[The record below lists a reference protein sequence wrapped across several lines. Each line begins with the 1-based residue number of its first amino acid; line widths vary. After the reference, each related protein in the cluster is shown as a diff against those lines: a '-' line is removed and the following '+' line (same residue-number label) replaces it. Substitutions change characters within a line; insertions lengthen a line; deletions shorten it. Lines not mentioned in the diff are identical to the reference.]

1 MTIPTNTT
9 ERDRFFTL
17 SLDMLCIAGFDGYF
31 KELNPMWEKTLGFTV
46 DELKAKPFIEFVHP
60 EDQEA
65 TIAEAQKITT
75 TGEDVVSFENRYLC
89 KDGSYKWLLWSS
101 TVSFEEQLYYAVA
114 RDITERKQA
123 ETHYRDLYEN
133 APDMMAVVDLVS
145 GKILEC
151 NQTLADVIGRS
162 KEEITGSSFLNLYA
176 SESIEAAQQTSSTF
190 VETGEVIT
198 QERTL
203 RRADGST
210 IDVLLQAT
218 PMYDATGKIV
228 ASRSTWRDVTKQKEA
243 ERALASQEA
252 LYRTLIEAAPQ
263 VIWVADADGQV
274 ALLNKAW
281 HEFSGLTDEESL
293 GTRWAEAL
301 HPEDLPDVLAKWESA
316 YRHGE
321 TYSGECRFRA
331 KDGTYQTFIFIGTPV
346 RDDAG
351 NIINWVGINTNI
363 ADRVATE
370 IALQEAKDTAEYANR
385 AKSEFLAT
393 MSHELRTPLNAIIGF
408 SEILRDEILGAIN
421 DEQKELVLDIHT
433 SGNHLLAMIN
443 DILDLSKIEA
453 GKMELQ
459 LERFSVQEA
468 VTEVNTIINA
478 LANQKQIQL
487 ILELDQEV
495 AIEADKIKFK
505 QILYN
510 LLSNAIKFTDEG
522 GKVTTKFEVSGSA
535 LLGSVTDTGVGISPQ
550 DREKLF
556 QPFTQLDASSTRAH
570 SGTGL
575 GLSLT
580 NRLIQLHGGKIWID
594 SEINQGSTFSFTFPL
609 NQPEE
614 KVAVTAPDAPNS
626 ETIAASGSNRT
637 ILVAEDNEQ
646 AAQLLGI
653 YLTEAG
659 YQVEYAADGEEAIAK
674 AAEIQ
679 PFAITLDIL
688 LPKKDGWQVL
698 REMKTKPNL
707 QSIPVIIVSATEE
720 RQLAFGLGAVDH
732 LVKPI
737 NKEVLLASLR
747 SLKFPTRD
755 GLPRILVV
763 DDDPQTV
770 RLLSTVL
777 TSNGYEVL
785 KVYGGSE
792 AIETAISQS
801 PDLIILDMMMP
812 QVDGFQVIRRLT
824 DDPRTCDIPIVIC
837 TALDLTDQDRD
848 RLNGQIQSIIPK
860 AGNVKEEL
868 LAAIRRIERLRMPT
882 QKGETR
888 S

>member
-1 MTIPTNTT
+1 MTITADTT

-31 KELNPMWEKTLGFTV
+31 RELNPMWEKTLGFTV
-46 DELKAKPFIEFVHP
+46 EELKTKPFIEFVHP

-65 TIAEAQKITT
+65 TIAEATKIMT

-101 TVSFEEQLYYAVA
+101 TVSMEEQLYYAVA

-123 ETHYRDLYEN
+123 EVHYRDLYEN

-145 GKILEC
+145 SNILEC

-162 KEEITGSSFLNLYA
+162 KEEIVGNSFLELYA
-176 SESIEAAQQTSSTF
+176 SESIDAAQQTSQAF
-190 VETGEVIT
+190 VETGEVIR

-218 PMYDATGKIV
+218 PMRDETGKIV

-263 VIWVADADGQV
+263 IIWVADADGQV

-281 HEFSGLTDEESL
+281 HEFSGRTDAESL

-301 HPEDLPDVLAKWESA
+301 HPEDLPDVLAKWERA
-316 YRHGE
+316 YNHGE
-321 TYSGECRFRA
+321 TYSGECRFQA
-331 KDGTYQTFIFIGTPV
+331 KDGSYETFIFIGTPV
-346 RDDAG
+346 RDDSG
-351 NIINWVGINTNI
+351 KIINWVGINTNI
-363 ADRVATE
+363 ADRVQAE
-370 IALQEAKDTAEYANR
+370 IALQEAKDAAEYANR

-421 DEQKELVLDIHT
+421 DEQKELILDVHT
-433 SGNHLLAMIN
+433 SGNHLLSMIN

-453 GKMELQ
+453 GKMDLQ
-459 LERFSVQEA
+459 LETFSVKEA
-468 VTEVNTIINA
+468 VTEVNTIVNA
-478 LANQKQIQL
+478 LANRKQIQL
-487 ILELDQEV
+487 SLELNQDV
-495 AIEADKIKFK
+495 WIEADKIKFK

-510 LLSNAIKFTDEG
+510 LLSNAVKFTDER
-522 GKVTTKFEVSGSA
+522 GKITTKFEVSGSA
-535 LLGSVTDTGVGISPQ
+535 LLGSVTDTGVGISAQ
-550 DREKLF
+550 DRAKLF

-575 GLSLT
+575 GLALT
-580 NRLIQLHGGKIWID
+580 NRLIQLHGGKIWVDSAID
-594 SEINQGSTFSFTFPL
+594 EGSTFSFTFPL
-609 NQPEE
+609 HQQEQQVE
-614 KVAVTAPDAPNS
+614 VAVPDASTS
-626 ETIAASGSNRT
+626 ETADVSGNNRT

-659 YQVEYAADGEEAIAK
+659 YQVEYATDGEEAIAK
-674 AAEIQ
+674 AAEIH

-707 QSIPVIIVSATEE
+707 QLIPVIIVSVTEE

-737 NKEVLLASLR
+737 DKETLLASLQ
-747 SLKFPTRD
+747 SLRLPSRD
-755 GLPRILVV
+755 GAPRILVV

-777 TSNGYEVL
+777 TNDGYEVL

-812 QVDGFQVIRRLT
+812 QVDGFQVVRHLT
-824 DDPRTCDIPIVIC
+824 GDPRTCDIPIIIC
-837 TALDLTDQDRD
+837 TALDLTDEDRD
-848 RLNGQIQSIIPK
+848 RLNGQIQSVIQK
-860 AGNVKEEL
+860 TGNVKEEL
-868 LAAIRRIERLRMPT
+868 LATIKRIERLRTPT
-882 QKGETR
+882 EEAEAQ

>member
-1 MTIPTNTT
+1 MTNPADTT
-9 ERDRFFTL
+9 ERDRFFSL

-46 DELKAKPFIEFVHP
+46 DELKTKPFIEFVHP

-65 TIAEAQKITT
+65 TIAEAQKIMT

-123 ETHYRDLYEN
+123 EVHYRDLYEN

-145 GKILEC
+145 GNILEC

-162 KEEITGSSFLNLYA
+162 KEVITGNSFLELYA
-176 SESIEAAQQTSSTF
+176 SDSIEAAQQTSSAF
-190 VETGEVIT
+190 VETGEIIR

-218 PMYDATGKIV
+218 PMRDETGKIV

-243 ERALASQEA
+243 ERALAAQEA

-281 HEFSGLTDEESL
+281 HEFSGRTEAESL

-301 HPEDLPDVLAKWESA
+301 HPEDLPDVLAKWERA
-316 YRHGE
+316 YNHGE
-321 TYSGECRFRA
+321 TYSGECRFQA
-331 KDGTYQTFIFIGTPV
+331 KDGSYQTFIFIGTPV
-346 RDDAG
+346 RNDSG
-351 NIINWVGINTNI
+351 EIINWVGINTNI
-363 ADRVATE
+363 ADRVQAE
-370 IALQEAKDTAEYANR
+370 IALQEAKDAAEYANR

-408 SEILRDEILGAIN
+408 SEILRDEILGTLN

-453 GKMELQ
+453 GRMDLQ
-459 LERFSVQEA
+459 LERFSIQEA
-468 VTEVNTIINA
+468 VTEVNTIITA
-478 LANQKQIQL
+478 LANKKQIQL
-487 ILELDQEV
+487 ALELNQDV
-495 AIEADKIKFK
+495 TIEADKLKFK

-522 GKVTTKFEVSGSA
+522 GKVTTKFETSSSA
-535 LLGSVTDTGVGISPQ
+535 LLGSVTDTGVGISPR

-570 SGTGL
+570 GGTGL
-575 GLSLT
+575 GLALT
-580 NRLIQLHGGKIWID
+580 NRLIQLHGGKMWVD
-594 SEINQGSTFSFTFPL
+594 SEIDKGSTFSFTFPL
-609 NQPEE
+609 HQQTEQVE
-614 KVAVTAPDAPNS
+614 VTTPDTSTS
-626 ETIAASGSNRT
+626 ENTASLNNNRT
-637 ILVAEDNEQ
+637 ILIAEDNEQ

-659 YQVEYAADGEEAIAK
+659 YQVEYATDGEEAIEK
-674 AAEIQ
+674 ATEIR

-698 REMKTKPNL
+698 REMKMKPNL
-707 QSIPVIIVSATEE
+707 QSIPVIIVSVTEE

-737 NKEVLLASLR
+737 DKETLLASLQ
-747 SLKFPTRD
+747 SLKLPSRD
-755 GLPRILVV
+755 GSPRILVV

-777 TSNGYEVL
+777 TSDGYEVL

-792 AIETAISQS
+792 AIETAVSQS

-812 QVDGFQVIRRLT
+812 QVDGFQVIQRLT
-824 DDPRTCDIPIVIC
+824 GDPRTCDIPIVIC
-837 TALDLTDQDRD
+837 TALDLTNEDRD
-848 RLNGQIQSIIPK
+848 RLNGQIQSIIRK
-860 AGNVKEEL
+860 TGNVKEEL
-868 LAAIRRIERLRMPT
+868 LAAIKRIERLRTPT
-882 QKGETR
+882 
-888 S
+888 

>member
-1 MTIPTNTT
+1 MTSPADTT
-9 ERDRFFTL
+9 GYDRFFSL

-46 DELKAKPFIEFVHP
+46 EELKTKPFLEFVHP

-65 TIAEAQKITT
+65 TLAEAQKIMT

-101 TVSFEEQLYYAVA
+101 TVSIEEQLYYAVA

-123 ETHYRDLYEN
+123 EVHYRDLYEN

-145 GKILEC
+145 GSILEC
-151 NQTLADVIGRS
+151 NQTLAEVIGRS
-162 KEEITGSSFLNLYA
+162 KEEIVGNSFLELYA
-176 SESIEAAQQTSSTF
+176 SESIDAARQTSSAF
-190 VETGEVIT
+190 IETGEVIR

-218 PMYDATGKIV
+218 PMRDATGKIV
-228 ASRSTWRDVTKQKEA
+228 ASRSTWRDVTQQKEA

-252 LYRTLIEAAPQ
+252 LYRALIQAAPQ

-281 HEFSGLTDEESL
+281 HEFSGLSDEESL

-301 HPEDLPDVLAKWESA
+301 HPEDLPDVLAKWERA
-316 YRHGE
+316 YTRGE

-331 KDGTYQTFIFIGTPV
+331 KNGSYETFIFIGTPV
-346 RDDAG
+346 RDESG
-351 NIINWVGINTNI
+351 KIINWVGINTNI
-363 ADRVATE
+363 ADRVEAE
-370 IALQEAKDTAEYANR
+370 IALQEAKDAAEYANR

-408 SEILRDEILGAIN
+408 SEILRDEILGTIN
-421 DEQKELVLDIHT
+421 GEQKELVLDIHT

-468 VTEVNTIINA
+468 VTEVNTVINA

-487 ILELDQEV
+487 ILELDRDV
-495 AIEADKIKFK
+495 LIEADKIKFK

-510 LLSNAIKFTDEG
+510 LLSNAVKFTDEG

-535 LLGSVTDTGVGISPQ
+535 LLGSVTDTGVGMSPQ
-550 DREKLF
+550 DRGKLF

-580 NRLIQLHGGKIWID
+580 NRLIQLHGGKIWVD
-594 SEINQGSTFSFTFPL
+594 SELDEGSTFSFTFPL
-609 NQPEE
+609 HQQEQ
-614 KVAVTAPDAPNS
+614 KVEVTAPDASNS
-626 ETIAASGSNRT
+626 ETTAALGNNRT

-659 YQVEYAADGEEAIAK
+659 YQVEYATDGEEAIAK

-707 QSIPVIIVSATEE
+707 QSIPVIIVSVTEE

-737 NKEVLLASLR
+737 DKEILLASLQ
-747 SLKFPTRD
+747 SLKLPSRD
-755 GLPRILVV
+755 GSPRILVV

-777 TSNGYEVL
+777 TNDGYEVL

-812 QVDGFQVIRRLT
+812 QVDGFQVVRHLT
-824 DDPRTCDIPIVIC
+824 GDPRTCDIPIIIC
-837 TALDLTDQDRD
+837 TALDLTDEDRD
-848 RLNGQIQSIIPK
+848 RLNGQIQSVIQK
-860 AGNVKEEL
+860 TGKVKEEL
-868 LAAIRRIERLRMPT
+868 LATIKRIERLRTPT
-882 QKGETR
+882 Q
-888 S
+888 

>member
-1 MTIPTNTT
+1 MTIPADTT

-46 DELKAKPFIEFVHP
+46 EELKTKPFIDFIHP
-60 EDQEA
+60 EDQET
-65 TIAEAQKITT
+65 TITEAQKIMT

-101 TVSFEEQLYYAVA
+101 TVSAEEQLYYAVA
-114 RDITERKQA
+114 RDITERKLA
-123 ETHYRDLYEN
+123 EVYYRDLYEN

-145 GKILEC
+145 GNILEC
-151 NQTLADVIGRS
+151 NQTLADAIGRS
-162 KEEITGSSFLNLYA
+162 KEEITGNSFLELYA
-176 SESIEAAQQTSSTF
+176 SESIEAARQTSSAF
-190 VETGEVIT
+190 IETGEVIR

-218 PMYDATGKIV
+218 PMRDATGRII
-228 ASRSTWRDVTKQKEA
+228 ASRSTWRDVTRQKET

-263 VIWVADADGQV
+263 AIWVADADGQV

-301 HPEDLPDVLAKWESA
+301 HPEDLPDVLAKWERA
-316 YRHGE
+316 YTHGE

-331 KDGTYQTFIFIGTPV
+331 KDGSYETFIFIGTPV
-346 RDDAG
+346 RDDSG
-351 NIINWVGINTNI
+351 EIINWVGINTNI
-363 ADRVATE
+363 ADRVQAE
-370 IALQEAKDTAEYANR
+370 IALQEAKDSAEYANR
-385 AKSEFLAT
+385 TKSEFLAT
-393 MSHELRTPLNAIIGF
+393 MSHELRTPLNAVIGF
-408 SEILRDEILGAIN
+408 SEILCDEILGGIN
-421 DEQKELVLDIHT
+421 DEQRELVLDIRT

-459 LERFSVQEA
+459 LESFSVKEA

-478 LANQKQIQL
+478 LANKKQVQL
-487 ILELDQEV
+487 SLQFDQDV
-495 AIEADKIKFK
+495 SIEADKIKFK

-522 GKVTTKFEVSGSA
+522 GKITTKFDVSNLA
-535 LLGSVTDTGVGISPQ
+535 LLGSVTDTGVGISSQ
-550 DREKLF
+550 DRAKLF

-575 GLSLT
+575 GLALT
-580 NRLIQLHGGKIWID
+580 NRLIQLHGGKIWVD
-594 SEINQGSTFSFTFPL
+594 SEINEGSTFSFTFPL
-609 NQPEE
+609 HQQEQ
-614 KVAVTAPDAPNS
+614 KVEVTAPDTPNS
-626 ETIAASGSNRT
+626 ETTASFDNNRT

-659 YQVEYAADGEEAIAK
+659 YQVEYATDGEEAIAK
-674 AAEIQ
+674 AAEIH

-707 QSIPVIIVSATEE
+707 QSIPVIIVSVTEE

-737 NKEVLLASLR
+737 DKEALFASLR
-747 SLKFPTRD
+747 SLKLPSW
-755 GLPRILVV
+755 GGSPRILVV

-777 TSNGYEVL
+777 TNDGYEVL
-785 KVYGGSE
+785 KVYGGGE

-812 QVDGFQVIRRLT
+812 QVDGFQVIRHLAG
-824 DDPRTCDIPIVIC
+824 DPRTCDIPIIIC
-837 TALDLTDQDRD
+837 TALDFTDEDRD
-848 RLNGQIQSIIPK
+848 RLNGQIQSVIQK
-860 AGNVKEEL
+860 TGNVKEEL
-868 LAAIRRIERLRMPT
+868 LATIKRIERLRTPI
-882 QKGETR
+882 QEAETH

>member
-1 MTIPTNTT
+1 MTIPTDTT

-46 DELKAKPFIEFVHP
+46 EELKAKPFIEFVHP
-60 EDQEA
+60 EDLEA
-65 TIAEAQKITT
+65 TIAEAQKIMT

-101 TVSFEEQLYYAVA
+101 TVSLEEQLYYAVA

-123 ETHYRDLYEN
+123 EVYYRDLYEN

-145 GKILEC
+145 GNILEC

-162 KEEITGSSFLNLYA
+162 KEEITGNSFLELYA

-190 VETGEVIT
+190 VETGEVVR

-218 PMYDATGKIV
+218 PMHDASGRIV

-281 HEFSGLTDEESL
+281 HEFSGRTDEESL

-301 HPEDLPDVLAKWESA
+301 HPEDIPDVLAKWERA
-316 YRHGE
+316 YTHGE
-321 TYSGECRFRA
+321 TYSGECRFQA
-331 KDGTYQTFIFIGTPV
+331 KDGSYQTFIFIGTPV
-346 RDDAG
+346 RDDSGA
-351 NIINWVGINTNI
+351 IINWVGINTNI
-363 ADRVATE
+363 ADRVQAE
-370 IALQEAKDTAEYANR
+370 IALQEAKDAAEYANR

-408 SEILRDEILGAIN
+408 SEILRDEIVGAVN
-421 DEQKELVLDIHT
+421 DEQKELVSDIHT

-453 GKMELQ
+453 GKMDLQ
-459 LERFSVQEA
+459 LENFSVKEA
-468 VTEVNTIINA
+468 VTEVNTIVNA

-487 ILELDQEV
+487 TLEFNQDIS
-495 AIEADKIKFK
+495 IEADKIKFK

-522 GKVTTKFEVSGSA
+522 GEVTTKFEATNSA

-556 QPFTQLDASSTRAH
+556 QPFTQLDASSTRAQ

-575 GLSLT
+575 GLALT
-580 NRLIQLHGGKIWID
+580 NRLIQLHGGKIWVE
-594 SEINQGSTFSFTFPL
+594 SEIDEGSTFSFTFPL
-609 NQPEE
+609 RQGEE
-614 KVAVTAPDAPNS
+614 GVEVTASDASSS
-626 ETIAASGSNRT
+626 EDTATFGNNRT

-659 YQVEYAADGEEAIAK
+659 YQVEYATDGEEAIAK
-674 AAEIQ
+674 ASEIQ

-707 QSIPVIIVSATEE
+707 QSIPVIIISVTQE

-737 NKEVLLASLR
+737 DKEELLTSLR
-747 SLKFPTRD
+747 SLKLPSRD
-755 GLPRILVV
+755 GVPRILVV

-777 TSNGYEVL
+777 TNDGYEVL

-824 DDPRTCDIPIVIC
+824 DDLRTRDIPIVIC
-837 TALDLTDQDRD
+837 TALDLTDEDRD
-848 RLNGQIQSIIPK
+848 RLNGQIQSIIQK
-860 AGNVKEEL
+860 TGNVKEEL

-882 QKGETR
+882 RKAETR

>member
-1 MTIPTNTT
+1 MTSPADTT

-31 KELNPMWEKTLGFTV
+31 KELNPMWEKTLGFTME
-46 DELKAKPFIEFVHP
+46 ELKTKPFIEFVHP

-65 TIAEAQKITT
+65 TIAEAQKIMT

-101 TVSFEEQLYYAVA
+101 TVSMEEQLYYAVA

-123 ETHYRDLYEN
+123 EVHYRDLYEN

-145 GKILEC
+145 GNILEC

-162 KEEITGSSFLNLYA
+162 KEKIVGNSFLELYA
-176 SESIEAAQQTSSTF
+176 SESIDAAQQTSQAF
-190 VETGEVIT
+190 VETGEVIR

-218 PMYDATGKIV
+218 PMRDETGKIV

-281 HEFSGLTDEESL
+281 HEFSGRTDEESL

-301 HPEDLPDVLAKWESA
+301 HPEDLPDVLAKWERA
-316 YRHGE
+316 YTHGE
-321 TYSGECRFRA
+321 TYSGECRFQA
-331 KDGTYQTFIFIGTPV
+331 EDGSYETFIFIGTPV
-346 RDDAG
+346 RDDSG
-351 NIINWVGINTNI
+351 KIINWVGINTNI
-363 ADRVATE
+363 ADRVQAE
-370 IALQEAKDTAEYANR
+370 IALQEAKDAAEYANR

-408 SEILRDEILGAIN
+408 SEILRDEILGAVN
-421 DEQKELVLDIHT
+421 DDQKELVTDIHT
-433 SGNHLLAMIN
+433 SGNHLLTMIN

-453 GKMELQ
+453 GKMDLQ
-459 LERFSVQEA
+459 LEHFSVKEA
-468 VTEVNTIINA
+468 VTEVNTIVNA
-478 LANQKQIQL
+478 LANRKQIQL
-487 ILELDQEV
+487 SLELDQDV
-495 AIEADKIKFK
+495 SIEADKIKFK

-510 LLSNAIKFTDEG
+510 LLSNAVKFTDEG

-550 DREKLF
+550 DRAKLF

-575 GLSLT
+575 GLALT
-580 NRLIQLHGGKIWID
+580 NRLIQLHGGKIWVD
-594 SEINQGSTFSFTFPL
+594 SEIDEGSTFSFTFPL
-609 NQPEE
+609 HQQEQ
-614 KVAVTAPDAPNS
+614 KVEVAAPDISDS
-626 ETIAASGSNRT
+626 ETTAASGGNPT

-659 YQVEYAADGEEAIAK
+659 YQVEYAADGEEAIEK

-698 REMKTKPNL
+698 KEMKTKPNL
-707 QSIPVIIVSATEE
+707 QSIPVIIVSVTEE

-737 NKEVLLASLR
+737 DKETLLTSLQ
-747 SLKFPTRD
+747 SLKLPSRD
-755 GLPRILVV
+755 GAPRILVV

-777 TSNGYEVL
+777 TNDGYEVL

-812 QVDGFQVIRRLT
+812 QVDGFQVVRHLT
-824 DDPRTCDIPIVIC
+824 GDPRTCDIPIIIC
-837 TALDLTDQDRD
+837 TALDLTDEDRD
-848 RLNGQIQSIIPK
+848 RLNGQIQSVIQK
-860 AGNVKEEL
+860 TGNVKEEL
-868 LAAIRRIERLRMPT
+868 LATIKRIERLRTPT
-882 QKGETR
+882 QEAETHA
-888 S
+888 

>member
-1 MTIPTNTT
+1 MTIPADTT

-46 DELKAKPFIEFVHP
+46 EELKTKPFIEFVHP

-65 TIAEAQKITT
+65 TIAEATKIMT

-101 TVSFEEQLYYAVA
+101 TVSMEEQLYYAVA

-123 ETHYRDLYEN
+123 EAYYRDLYEN

-145 GKILEC
+145 SNILEC

-162 KEEITGSSFLNLYA
+162 KEEIVGNSFLELYA
-176 SESIEAAQQTSSTF
+176 SESIDTAQQTSQSF
-190 VETGEVIT
+190 VETGEVIR

-218 PMYDATGKIV
+218 PMRDATGKIV

-263 VIWVADADGQV
+263 IIWVADADGQV

-281 HEFSGLTDEESL
+281 HEFSGRTDAESL

-301 HPEDLPDVLAKWESA
+301 HPEDLPDVLAKWERA
-316 YRHGE
+316 YNHGE
-321 TYSGECRFRA
+321 TYSGECRFQA
-331 KDGTYQTFIFIGTPV
+331 KDGSYETFIFIGTPV
-346 RDDAG
+346 RDDSG
-351 NIINWVGINTNI
+351 KIINWVGINTNI
-363 ADRVATE
+363 ADRVQAE
-370 IALQEAKDTAEYANR
+370 IALQEAKDAAEYANR

-421 DEQKELVLDIHT
+421 DEQKELILDVHT
-433 SGNHLLAMIN
+433 SGNHLLSMIN

-453 GKMELQ
+453 GKMDLQ
-459 LERFSVQEA
+459 LETFSVKEA
-468 VTEVNTIINA
+468 VTEVNTIVNA
-478 LANQKQIQL
+478 LANRKQIQL
-487 ILELDQEV
+487 SLELNQDV
-495 AIEADKIKFK
+495 WIEADKIKFK

-510 LLSNAIKFTDEG
+510 LLSNAVKFTDER
-522 GKVTTKFEVSGSA
+522 GKVTTKFGVSGSA
-535 LLGSVTDTGVGISPQ
+535 LLGSVTDTGVGISAQ
-550 DREKLF
+550 DRAKLF

-575 GLSLT
+575 GLALT
-580 NRLIQLHGGKIWID
+580 NRLIQLHGGKIWVDSAID
-594 SEINQGSTFSFTFPL
+594 EGSTFSFTFPL
-609 NQPEE
+609 RQQEQQVE
-614 KVAVTAPDAPNS
+614 VAVPDTSTS
-626 ETIAASGSNRT
+626 ETADASGNNRT

-659 YQVEYAADGEEAIAK
+659 YQVEYATDGEEAIAK
-674 AAEIQ
+674 AAEIH

-707 QSIPVIIVSATEE
+707 QLIPVIIVSVTEE

-737 NKEVLLASLR
+737 DKETLLASLQ
-747 SLKFPTRD
+747 SLKLPSRD
-755 GLPRILVV
+755 GAPRILVV

-777 TSNGYEVL
+777 TNDGYEVL

-812 QVDGFQVIRRLT
+812 QVDGFQVVRHLT
-824 DDPRTCDIPIVIC
+824 GDPRTCDIPIIIC
-837 TALDLTDQDRD
+837 TALDLTDEDRD
-848 RLNGQIQSIIPK
+848 RLNGQIQSVIQK
-860 AGNVKEEL
+860 TGNVKEEL
-868 LAAIRRIERLRMPT
+868 LATIKRIERLRTPI
-882 QKGETR
+882 QEAEAQ

>member
-1 MTIPTNTT
+1 MTIPADTT

-46 DELKAKPFIEFVHP
+46 EELKTKPFIEFVHP

-65 TIAEAQKITT
+65 TIAEAQKIIT

-123 ETHYRDLYEN
+123 EVHYRDLYEN

-145 GKILEC
+145 GNILEC

-162 KEEITGSSFLNLYA
+162 KEEITGNSFLELYA
-176 SESIEAAQQTSSTF
+176 SESIEAAQQTSSAF
-190 VETGEVIT
+190 VETGEIIR
-198 QERTL
+198 QERAL

-218 PMYDATGKIV
+218 PMRDETGKIV

-243 ERALASQEA
+243 ERALAAQEA

-281 HEFSGLTDEESL
+281 HEFSGRAEEESL

-301 HPEDLPDVLAKWESA
+301 HPEDLPDVLAKWERA
-316 YRHGE
+316 YNHGE
-321 TYSGECRFRA
+321 TYSGECRFQA
-331 KDGTYQTFIFIGTPV
+331 KDGSYQTFIFIGTPV
-346 RDDAG
+346 RNESG
-351 NIINWVGINTNI
+351 EIINWVGINTNI
-363 ADRVATE
+363 ADRVQAE
-370 IALQEAKDTAEYANR
+370 IALQEAKDAAEYANR

-408 SEILRDEILGAIN
+408 SEILRDEILGTLN
-421 DEQKELVLDIHT
+421 DEQKELILDIRT

-453 GKMELQ
+453 GKMDLQ
-459 LERFSVQEA
+459 LEQFSIREA
-468 VTEVNTIINA
+468 VTEVNTIITA
-478 LANQKQIQL
+478 LANKKQIQL
-487 ILELDQEV
+487 VLELDQDV
-495 AIEADKIKFK
+495 SIEADKLKFK

-510 LLSNAIKFTDEG
+510 LLSNAIKFTNEG
-522 GKVTTKFEVSGSA
+522 GKVTTKFEVSSSA

-570 SGTGL
+570 GGTGL
-575 GLSLT
+575 GLALT
-580 NRLIQLHGGKIWID
+580 NRLIQLHGGKIRVD
-594 SEINQGSTFSFTFPL
+594 SEIDEGSTFSFTFPL
-609 NQPEE
+609 HQQEE
-614 KVAVTAPDAPNS
+614 QVEVIVPDTPTS
-626 ETIAASGSNRT
+626 ETAISFDNNRT

-653 YLTEAG
+653 YLTDAG
-659 YQVEYAADGEEAIAK
+659 YHVEYATDGEEAIEK
-674 AAEIQ
+674 ATEIR

-698 REMKTKPNL
+698 RELKMKPNL
-707 QSIPVIIVSATEE
+707 QSIPVIIVSVTEE

-737 NKEVLLASLR
+737 DKEALLTSLQ
-747 SLKFPTRD
+747 SLKLPSRD
-755 GLPRILVV
+755 GSPRILVV

-777 TSNGYEVL
+777 TSDGYEVL

-812 QVDGFQVIRRLT
+812 QVDGFQVIQRLT
-824 DDPRTCDIPIVIC
+824 GDPRTCDIPIVIC
-837 TALDLTDQDRD
+837 TALDLTDDDRD
-848 RLNGQIQSIIPK
+848 RLNGQIQSIIQK
-860 AGNVKEEL
+860 TGSVKEEL
-868 LAAIRRIERLRMPT
+868 LAAIKRIERLRTPT
-882 QKGETR
+882 
-888 S
+888 

>member
-1 MTIPTNTT
+1 MTNPADTT

-46 DELKAKPFIEFVHP
+46 DELKTKPFIEFVHP

-65 TIAEAQKITT
+65 TIAEAQKIMA

-123 ETHYRDLYEN
+123 EVHYRDLYEN

-145 GKILEC
+145 GNILEC

-162 KEEITGSSFLNLYA
+162 KEEITGNSFLELYA
-176 SESIEAAQQTSSTF
+176 SDSIEAAQQTSSAF
-190 VETGEVIT
+190 VETGEIIR

-218 PMYDATGKIV
+218 PMRDETGKIV

-243 ERALASQEA
+243 ERALAAQEA

-281 HEFSGLTDEESL
+281 HEFSGRTEAESL

-301 HPEDLPDVLAKWESA
+301 HPEDLPDVLAKWERA
-316 YRHGE
+316 YNHGE
-321 TYSGECRFRA
+321 TYSGECRFQA
-331 KDGTYQTFIFIGTPV
+331 KDGSYQTFIFIGTPV
-346 RDDAG
+346 RNDSG
-351 NIINWVGINTNI
+351 EIINWVGINTNI
-363 ADRVATE
+363 ADRVQAE
-370 IALQEAKDTAEYANR
+370 IALQEAKDAAEYANR

-408 SEILRDEILGAIN
+408 SEILRDEILGTLN

-453 GKMELQ
+453 GRMDLQ
-459 LERFSVQEA
+459 LERFSIQEA
-468 VTEVNTIINA
+468 VTEVNTIITA
-478 LANQKQIQL
+478 LANKKQIQL
-487 ILELDQEV
+487 ALELNQDV
-495 AIEADKIKFK
+495 TIEADKLKFK

-522 GKVTTKFEVSGSA
+522 GKVTTKFETSSSA

-570 SGTGL
+570 GGTGL
-575 GLSLT
+575 GLALT
-580 NRLIQLHGGKIWID
+580 NRLIQLHGGKMWVD
-594 SEINQGSTFSFTFPL
+594 SEIDKGSTFSFTFPL
-609 NQPEE
+609 HQQTEQVE
-614 KVAVTAPDAPNS
+614 VTTPDISTS
-626 ETIAASGSNRT
+626 ENTASLNNNRT
-637 ILVAEDNEQ
+637 ILIAEDNEQ

-659 YQVEYAADGEEAIAK
+659 YQVEYATDGEEAIEK
-674 AAEIQ
+674 ATEIR

-698 REMKTKPNL
+698 REMKMKPNL
-707 QSIPVIIVSATEE
+707 QSIPVIIVSVTEE

-737 NKEVLLASLR
+737 DKEALLASLQ
-747 SLKFPTRD
+747 SLKLPSRD
-755 GLPRILVV
+755 GSPRILVV

-777 TSNGYEVL
+777 TSDGYEVL

-792 AIETAISQS
+792 AIETAVSQS

-812 QVDGFQVIRRLT
+812 QVDGFQVIQRLT
-824 DDPRTCDIPIVIC
+824 GDPRTCDIPIVIC
-837 TALDLTDQDRD
+837 TALDLTNEDRD
-848 RLNGQIQSIIPK
+848 RLNGQIQSIIRK
-860 AGNVKEEL
+860 TGNVKEEL
-868 LAAIRRIERLRMPT
+868 LAAIKRIERLRTPT
-882 QKGETR
+882 
-888 S
+888 

>member
-1 MTIPTNTT
+1 MTIPADTT
-9 ERDRFFTL
+9 EHGRFFTL

-46 DELKAKPFIEFVHP
+46 EELKTKPFLEFVHP

-65 TIAEAQKITT
+65 TIAEAQKLMT
-75 TGEDVVSFENRYLC
+75 TGEDVVAFENRYLC
-89 KDGSYKWLLWSS
+89 KDGSYKWLLWSA
-101 TVSFEEQLYYAVA
+101 TVSLEEQLYYAVA
-114 RDITERKQA
+114 RDITERKRA
-123 ETHYRDLYEN
+123 EVHYRDLYEN

-145 GKILEC
+145 SNILEC

-162 KEEITGSSFLNLYA
+162 KEEIVGNSFLELYA
-176 SESIEAAQQTSSTF
+176 SESIDAAQQTSQAF
-190 VETGEVIT
+190 VETGEVIR

-203 RRADGST
+203 LRADGST

-218 PMYDATGKIV
+218 PMRDEAGNII
-228 ASRSTWRDVTKQKEA
+228 ASRSTWRDVTKQKET

-281 HEFSGLTDEESL
+281 HEFSGRTDEESL

-301 HPEDLPDVLAKWESA
+301 HPEDLPDVLAKWERA
-316 YRHGE
+316 YTHGE
-321 TYSGECRFRA
+321 TYSGECRFQA
-331 KDGTYQTFIFIGTPV
+331 KDGSYETFIFIGTPV
-346 RDDAG
+346 RDNSG
-351 NIINWVGINTNI
+351 KIINWVGINTNI
-363 ADRVATE
+363 ADRVQAE
-370 IALQEAKDTAEYANR
+370 IALQEAKDSAEYANR

-393 MSHELRTPLNAIIGF
+393 MSHELRTPLNAVIGF
-408 SEILRDEILGAIN
+408 SEILRDEILGEIN

-453 GKMELQ
+453 GKMDLQ
-459 LERFSVQEA
+459 LEQFSVQEA

-487 ILELDQEV
+487 SLELDQDV
-495 AIEADKIKFK
+495 LIEADKIKFK

-510 LLSNAIKFTDEG
+510 LLSNAVKFTDEG
-522 GKVTTKFEVSGSA
+522 GKVTTKFEVSSSA

-550 DREKLF
+550 DRAKLF

-575 GLSLT
+575 GLALT
-580 NRLIQLHGGKIWID
+580 NRLIQLHGGKIRVD
-594 SEINQGSTFSFTFPL
+594 SEIDEGSTFSFTFPL
-609 NQPEE
+609 HQQEQQIE
-614 KVAVTAPDAPNS
+614 VAAPDVS
-626 ETIAASGSNRT
+626 DSKTTVTSGGPPT

-659 YQVEYAADGEEAIAK
+659 YQVEYAADGEEAIEK
-674 AAEIQ
+674 ADEIQ

-707 QSIPVIIVSATEE
+707 QSIPVIIISVTEE

-737 NKEVLLASLR
+737 DKETLLASLQ
-747 SLKFPTRD
+747 SLKLPSRD
-755 GLPRILVV
+755 GAPRILVV

-777 TSNGYEVL
+777 TNDGYEVL

-792 AIETAISQS
+792 AIETTISQS

-812 QVDGFQVIRRLT
+812 QVDGFQVVRHLT
-824 DDPRTCDIPIVIC
+824 ADPRTCDIPIIIC
-837 TALDLTDQDRD
+837 TALDLTDEDRD
-848 RLNGQIQSIIPK
+848 RLNGQIQSVIQK
-860 AGNVKEEL
+860 TGNVKDEL
-868 LAAIRRIERLRMPT
+868 LATIKRIERLRTPT
-882 QKGETR
+882 
-888 S
+888 

>member
-1 MTIPTNTT
+1 MTIPADTT

-46 DELKAKPFIEFVHP
+46 EELKTKPFIEFVHP
-60 EDQEA
+60 EDQGA
-65 TIAEAQKITT
+65 TIAEAQKIMT

-101 TVSFEEQLYYAVA
+101 TVSMEEQLYYAVA

-123 ETHYRDLYEN
+123 EVHYRDLYEN

-145 GKILEC
+145 SNILEC

-162 KEEITGSSFLNLYA
+162 KEEIVGNSFLELYA
-176 SESIEAAQQTSSTF
+176 SESIDAAQQTSQAF
-190 VETGEVIT
+190 VETGEVIR

-218 PMYDATGKIV
+218 PMRDETGKIV

-281 HEFSGLTDEESL
+281 HEFSGRTDEESL

-301 HPEDLPDVLAKWESA
+301 HPEDLPDVLAKWERA
-316 YRHGE
+316 YTRGE
-321 TYSGECRFRA
+321 TYSGECRFQA
-331 KDGTYQTFIFIGTPV
+331 KDGSYETFIFIGTPV
-346 RDDAG
+346 RDDSG
-351 NIINWVGINTNI
+351 KIINWVGINTNI
-363 ADRVATE
+363 ADRVQAE
-370 IALQEAKDTAEYANR
+370 IALQEAKDSAEYANR

-393 MSHELRTPLNAIIGF
+393 MSHELRTPLNAVIGF
-408 SEILRDEILGAIN
+408 SEILRDEILGDIN

-453 GKMELQ
+453 GKMDLQ
-459 LERFSVQEA
+459 LEQFSVQEA

-487 ILELDQEV
+487 TLELNQDV
-495 AIEADKIKFK
+495 LIEADKIKFK

-510 LLSNAIKFTDEG
+510 LLSNAVKFTDEG
-522 GKVTTKFEVSGSA
+522 GKVTTKFEVSSSA

-550 DREKLF
+550 DRAKLF

-575 GLSLT
+575 GLALT
-580 NRLIQLHGGKIWID
+580 NRLIQLHGGKIWVD
-594 SEINQGSTFSFTFPL
+594 SEIDEGSTFSFTFPL
-609 NQPEE
+609 HQQEQQVE
-614 KVAVTAPDAPNS
+614 VAAPDASDS
-626 ETIAASGSNRT
+626 ETTDASGGNLT
-637 ILVAEDNEQ
+637 ILVAEDNQQ

-659 YQVEYAADGEEAIAK
+659 YEVEYAADGEEAIAK

-707 QSIPVIIVSATEE
+707 QSIPVIIVSVTEE

-737 NKEVLLASLR
+737 DKETLLASLQ
-747 SLKFPTRD
+747 SLKLPSRD
-755 GLPRILVV
+755 GAPRILVV

-777 TSNGYEVL
+777 TNDGYEVL

-812 QVDGFQVIRRLT
+812 QVDGFQVVRHLT
-824 DDPRTCDIPIVIC
+824 GDPRTCDIPIIIC
-837 TALDLTDQDRD
+837 TALDLTDEDRD
-848 RLNGQIQSIIPK
+848 RLNGQIKSVIQK
-860 AGNVKEEL
+860 TGNVKEEL
-868 LAAIRRIERLRMPT
+868 LATIKRIERLRTST
-882 QKGETR
+882 QEAETR

>member
-1 MTIPTNTT
+1 MTIPADTT

-46 DELKAKPFIEFVHP
+46 EELKTKPFIEFVHP

-65 TIAEAQKITT
+65 TIAEAQKIIT

-123 ETHYRDLYEN
+123 EVHYRDLYEN

-145 GKILEC
+145 GNILEC
-151 NQTLADVIGRS
+151 NQTLAAVIGRS
-162 KEEITGSSFLNLYA
+162 KEEITGNSFLELYA
-176 SESIEAAQQTSSTF
+176 RESIEAAQQTSSAF
-190 VETGEVIT
+190 VETGEIIR
-198 QERTL
+198 QERAL

-218 PMYDATGKIV
+218 PMRDETGKIV

-243 ERALASQEA
+243 ERALAAQEA

-281 HEFSGLTDEESL
+281 HEFSGRTEAESL

-301 HPEDLPDVLAKWESA
+301 HPEDLPDVLAKWDRA
-316 YRHGE
+316 YNHGE
-321 TYSGECRFRA
+321 TYSGECRFQA
-331 KDGTYQTFIFIGTPV
+331 KDGSYQTFIFIGTPV
-346 RDDAG
+346 RNDAG
-351 NIINWVGINTNI
+351 EIINWVGINTNI
-363 ADRVATE
+363 ADRVQAE
-370 IALQEAKDTAEYANR
+370 IALQEAKDAAEYANR

-408 SEILRDEILGAIN
+408 SEILRDEILGTLN
-421 DEQKELVLDIHT
+421 DEQKELVLDIRT

-453 GKMELQ
+453 GRMDLQ
-459 LERFSVQEA
+459 LEYFSVQEA
-468 VTEVNTIINA
+468 VTEVNTIITA
-478 LANQKQIQL
+478 LANKKRIQL
-487 ILELDQEV
+487 VLELSQDV
-495 AIEADKIKFK
+495 TIEADKLKFK

-522 GKVTTKFEVSGSA
+522 GTVTTKLEVSSSA

-570 SGTGL
+570 GGTGL
-575 GLSLT
+575 GLALT
-580 NRLIQLHGGKIWID
+580 NRLIQLHGGKIWVD
-594 SEINQGSTFSFTFPL
+594 SEINRGSTFSFTFPL
-609 NQPEE
+609 HQQTEQID
-614 KVAVTAPDAPNS
+614 VTAPDTSTS
-626 ETIAASGSNRT
+626 ETAGSLDDNRT

-659 YQVEYAADGEEAIAK
+659 YHVEYAIDGEEAIEK
-674 AAEIQ
+674 ASEIR

-707 QSIPVIIVSATEE
+707 QSIPVIIVSVTEE

-737 NKEVLLASLR
+737 DKEILLASLQ
-747 SLKFPTRD
+747 SLKLPSRD
-755 GLPRILVV
+755 GSPRILVV

-777 TSNGYEVL
+777 TSDGYDVL

-812 QVDGFQVIRRLT
+812 QVDGFQVIQRLT
-824 DDPRTCDIPIVIC
+824 GDPRTCDIPIVIC
-837 TALDLTDQDRD
+837 TALDLTDEDRD
-848 RLNGQIQSIIPK
+848 RLNGQIQSIIRK
-860 AGNVKEEL
+860 TGNVKEEL
-868 LAAIRRIERLRMPT
+868 LAAIKRIERLRMPT
-882 QKGETR
+882 
-888 S
+888 

>member
-1 MTIPTNTT
+1 MTIPADTT

-46 DELKAKPFIEFVHP
+46 EELKAKPFIEFVHP
-60 EDQEA
+60 EDQET
-65 TIAEAQKITT
+65 TIAEAQKIMT

-101 TVSFEEQLYYAVA
+101 TVYLEEQLYYAVA

-123 ETHYRDLYEN
+123 EAHYRDLYEN

-145 GKILEC
+145 GRILEC

-162 KEEITGSSFLNLYA
+162 KEEIMGDSFLNLYTPD
-176 SESIEAAQQTSSTF
+176 SLEAARQTSLTF
-190 VETGEVIT
+190 IETGEIIR

-203 RRADGST
+203 RRVDGST
-210 IDVLLQAT
+210 IEVLLQAT
-218 PMYDATGKIV
+218 PMRDETGKIV

-243 ERALASQEA
+243 EKALASQEA

-281 HEFSGLTDEESL
+281 HEFSGLTEEESL

-301 HPEDLPDVLAKWESA
+301 HPEDLPAVLAKWESA
-316 YRHGE
+316 YKHGE

-331 KDGTYQTFIFIGTPV
+331 KDGSYRTFIFIGTPV
-346 RDDAG
+346 RDTSG
-351 NIINWVGINTNI
+351 NIINWVGINTDI
-363 ADRVATE
+363 ADRVQAE
-370 IALQEAKDTAEYANR
+370 IALQEAKEAAEHANR

-393 MSHELRTPLNAIIGF
+393 MSHELRTPLNAVIGF
-408 SEILRDEILGAIN
+408 SEILRDEILGTIN
-421 DEQKELVLDIHT
+421 SDQKELVLDIHT
-433 SGNHLLAMIN
+433 SGHHLLTMIN

-459 LERFSVQEA
+459 LEHFSLQEA
-468 VTEVNTIINA
+468 MEEIKAVIAA
-478 LANQKQIQL
+478 LANKKQIRL
-487 ILELDQEV
+487 SLEFDQDV
-495 AIEADKIKFK
+495 SIEADKTKFK

-522 GKVTTKFEVSGSA
+522 GAVTMTFEHSGSA
-535 LLGSVTDTGVGISPQ
+535 LLTRVTDTGVGISPQ

-556 QPFTQLDASSTRAH
+556 QPFTQLDASRTRAH

-575 GLSLT
+575 GLALT
-580 NRLIQLHGGKIWID
+580 NRLVALHGGKIWVE
-594 SEINQGSTFSFTFPL
+594 SEMGKGSTFFFTFPL
-609 NQPEE
+609 RQQGE
-614 KVAVTAPDAPNS
+614 VTAPEASSP
-626 ETIAASGSNRT
+626 ETAIPFSNNRT

-659 YQVEYAADGEEAIAK
+659 YQVEYATDGEEAIVK
-674 AAEIQ
+674 ASEIH

-688 LPKKDGWQVL
+688 LPRKDGWQVL
-698 REMKTKPNL
+698 REMKMKPNL
-707 QSIPVIIVSATEE
+707 RSIPVIIVSATEE

-737 NKEVLLASLR
+737 DKEALIASIR
-747 SLKFPTRD
+747 SLKLPSRD
-755 GLPRILVV
+755 GSTRVLVV

-777 TSNGYEVL
+777 TSDGYEVL

-812 QVDGFQVIRRLT
+812 QVDGFQVVRRLT
-824 DDPRTCDIPIVIC
+824 DDPRTRDIPIIIC
-837 TALDLTDQDRD
+837 TALDLTDEDRD
-848 RLNGQIQSIIPK
+848 RLNGQIQSVIPK
-860 AGNVKEEL
+860 TGNVKAEL
-868 LAAIRRIERLRMPT
+868 LTAIKRIERLRIPS
-882 QKGETR
+882 QKAETR

>member
-1 MTIPTNTT
+1 MTIPADTT

-17 SLDMLCIAGFDGYF
+17 SLDMLCIAGFDGHF

-46 DELKAKPFIEFVHP
+46 EELKTKPFIEFVHP

-65 TIAEAQKITT
+65 TIAEAQKIMT

-101 TVSFEEQLYYAVA
+101 TVSMEEELYYAVA

-123 ETHYRDLYEN
+123 EVHYRDLYEN

-145 GKILEC
+145 SNILEC

-162 KEEITGSSFLNLYA
+162 KEEIVGNSFLELYA
-176 SESIEAAQQTSSTF
+176 SESIDAAQQTSQAF
-190 VETGEVIT
+190 VETGEVIR

-218 PMYDATGKIV
+218 PMRDETGKIV

-243 ERALASQEA
+243 ERALAFQEA
-252 LYRTLIEAAPQ
+252 LYRTLIQAAPQ
-263 VIWVADADGQV
+263 IIWVADADGQV

-281 HEFSGLTDEESL
+281 HEFSGRTDEESL

-301 HPEDLPDVLAKWESA
+301 HPEDLPDVLAKWERA
-316 YRHGE
+316 YTHGE
-321 TYSGECRFRA
+321 TYSGECRFQG
-331 KDGTYQTFIFIGTPV
+331 KDGSYETFIFIGAPV
-346 RDDAG
+346 RDDSG
-351 NIINWVGINTNI
+351 KIINWVGINTNI
-363 ADRVATE
+363 ADRVQAE
-370 IALQEAKDTAEYANR
+370 IALQEAKDAAEYANR

-408 SEILRDEILGAIN
+408 SEILRDEILGAVN
-421 DEQKELVLDIHT
+421 DDQKELVTDIHT
-433 SGNHLLAMIN
+433 SGNHLLTMIN

-453 GKMELQ
+453 GKMDLQ
-459 LERFSVQEA
+459 LEQFSVKEA
-468 VTEVNTIINA
+468 VTEVNTIVNA
-478 LANQKQIQL
+478 LANRKQIQL
-487 ILELDQEV
+487 SLELDQDV
-495 AIEADKIKFK
+495 SIEADKIKFK

-510 LLSNAIKFTDEG
+510 LLSNAVKFTDER

-535 LLGSVTDTGVGISPQ
+535 LLGSVTDTGVGISAQ
-550 DREKLF
+550 DRAKLF
-556 QPFTQLDASSTRAH
+556 QPFTQLDASSTRTH

-575 GLSLT
+575 GLALT
-580 NRLIQLHGGKIWID
+580 NRLIQLHGGKIRVD
-594 SEINQGSTFSFTFPL
+594 SEIDEGSTFSFTFPL
-609 NQPEE
+609 HQQEQQVE
-614 KVAVTAPDAPNS
+614 VAVPDVSDS
-626 ETIAASGSNRT
+626 ETTAASGGNPT

-646 AAQLLGI
+646 ASQLLGI

-659 YQVEYAADGEEAIAK
+659 YQVEYAADGEEAIEK

-707 QSIPVIIVSATEE
+707 QAIPVIIVSVTEE

-737 NKEVLLASLR
+737 DKETLLASLQ
-747 SLKFPTRD
+747 SLKLPSRD
-755 GLPRILVV
+755 GAPRILVV

-777 TSNGYEVL
+777 TNDGYEVL

-812 QVDGFQVIRRLT
+812 QVDGFQVVRHLT
-824 DDPRTCDIPIVIC
+824 GDPRTCDIPIIIC
-837 TALDLTDQDRD
+837 TALDLTDEDRD
-848 RLNGQIQSIIPK
+848 RLNGQIQSVIQK
-860 AGNVKEEL
+860 TGNVKEEL
-868 LAAIRRIERLRMPT
+868 LATIKRIERLRTPT
-882 QKGETR
+882 
-888 S
+888 

>member
-1 MTIPTNTT
+1 MTIPTDTT

-46 DELKAKPFIEFVHP
+46 EELKAKPFIEFVHP
-60 EDQEA
+60 EDLEA
-65 TIAEAQKITT
+65 TIAEAQKIMT

-101 TVSFEEQLYYAVA
+101 TVSLEEQLYYAVA

-123 ETHYRDLYEN
+123 EVRYRDLYEN

-145 GKILEC
+145 GNILEC

-162 KEEITGSSFLNLYA
+162 KEEIIDNSFMELYA
-176 SESIEAAQQTSSTF
+176 PDSLEAAQQTSQSF
-190 VETGEVIT
+190 VETGEVIR

-218 PMYDATGKIV
+218 PMRDASGRIV

-281 HEFSGLTDEESL
+281 HEFSGRTDEESL

-301 HPEDLPDVLAKWESA
+301 HPEDVPDVLAKWERA
-316 YRHGE
+316 YTHGE
-321 TYSGECRFRA
+321 TYSGECRFQA
-331 KDGTYQTFIFIGTPV
+331 KDGSYQTFIFIGTPV
-346 RDDAG
+346 RDESG
-351 NIINWVGINTNI
+351 QIINWVGINTNI
-363 ADRVATE
+363 ADRVQAE
-370 IALQEAKDTAEYANR
+370 IALQEAKDAAEYANR

-408 SEILRDEILGAIN
+408 SEILRDEIIGTVN
-421 DEQKELVLDIHT
+421 DEQKELAIDIHT

-453 GKMELQ
+453 GKMDLQ
-459 LERFSVQEA
+459 LENFSVKEA
-468 VTEVNTIINA
+468 VTEVNTIVNA
-478 LANQKQIQL
+478 LANKKQIQL
-487 ILELDQEV
+487 TLEFDQDIS
-495 AIEADKIKFK
+495 IEADKIKFK

-522 GKVTTKFEVSGSA
+522 GEVTTKFEATNWA
-535 LLGSVTDTGVGISPQ
+535 LLGSVTDTGVGISSQ

-556 QPFTQLDASSTRAH
+556 QPFTQLDASSTRTH

-575 GLSLT
+575 GLALT
-580 NRLIQLHGGKIWID
+580 NRLIQLHGGKIWVD
-594 SEINQGSTFSFTFPL
+594 SEINEGSTFSFTFPL
-609 NQPEE
+609 RQHEE
-614 KVAVTAPDAPNS
+614 GVEVTASDASSS
-626 ETIAASGSNRT
+626 EDTPTFGDNRT

-659 YQVEYAADGEEAIAK
+659 YQVAYAADGEEAIAK
-674 AAEIQ
+674 ASEIQ

-707 QSIPVIIVSATEE
+707 QSIPVIIISVTQE

-737 NKEVLLASLR
+737 DKEELLTSLR
-747 SLKFPTRD
+747 SLKLPSRD
-755 GLPRILVV
+755 GAPRILVV

-777 TSNGYEVL
+777 TNDGYEVL

-824 DDPRTCDIPIVIC
+824 DDSRTRDIPIVIC
-837 TALDLTDQDRD
+837 TALDLTDEDRD
-848 RLNGQIQSIIPK
+848 RLNGQIQSIIQK
-860 AGNVKEEL
+860 TGNVKEEL
-868 LAAIRRIERLRMPT
+868 LAAIKRIERLRMPT
-882 QKGETR
+882 RKAETH

>member
-1 MTIPTNTT
+1 MTIPADTT

-46 DELKAKPFIEFVHP
+46 EELKTKPFIEFVHP

-101 TVSFEEQLYYAVA
+101 TVSMEEQLYYAVA

-123 ETHYRDLYEN
+123 EVHYRDLYEN

-145 GKILEC
+145 SNILEC

-162 KEEITGSSFLNLYA
+162 KEEIVGNSFLELYA
-176 SESIEAAQQTSSTF
+176 SESIDAAQQTSQAF
-190 VETGEVIT
+190 VETGEVIR

-218 PMYDATGKIV
+218 PMRDETGKIV

-281 HEFSGLTDEESL
+281 HEFSGRTDEESL

-301 HPEDLPDVLAKWESA
+301 HPEDLPDVLAKWERA
-316 YRHGE
+316 YTHGE
-321 TYSGECRFRA
+321 TYSGECRFQA
-331 KDGTYQTFIFIGTPV
+331 KDGSYETFIFIGAPV
-346 RDDAG
+346 RDDSG
-351 NIINWVGINTNI
+351 KIINWVGINTNI
-363 ADRVATE
+363 VDRVQAE
-370 IALQEAKDTAEYANR
+370 IALQEAKDSAEYANR

-393 MSHELRTPLNAIIGF
+393 MSHELRTPLNAVIGF
-408 SEILRDEILGAIN
+408 SEILRDEILGDIN

-453 GKMELQ
+453 GKMDLQ
-459 LERFSVQEA
+459 LEQFSVQEA

-487 ILELDQEV
+487 TLELNQDV
-495 AIEADKIKFK
+495 LIEADKIKFK

-510 LLSNAIKFTDEG
+510 LLSNAVKFTDEG
-522 GKVTTKFEVSGSA
+522 GKVTTKFEVSSSA

-550 DREKLF
+550 DRAKLF

-575 GLSLT
+575 GLALT
-580 NRLIQLHGGKIWID
+580 NRLIQLHGGKIWVN
-594 SEINQGSTFSFTFPL
+594 SEIDEGSTFSFTFPL
-609 NQPEE
+609 HQQEQQVE
-614 KVAVTAPDAPNS
+614 VAAPDASDS
-626 ETIAASGSNRT
+626 ETTDASGGNLT

-707 QSIPVIIVSATEE
+707 QSIPVIIVSVTEE

-737 NKEVLLASLR
+737 DKETLLASLQ
-747 SLKFPTRD
+747 SLKLPSRD
-755 GLPRILVV
+755 GAPRILVV

-777 TSNGYEVL
+777 TNDGYEVL
-785 KVYGGSE
+785 KVYGGE
-792 AIETAISQS
+792 R
-801 PDLIILDMMMP
+801 
-812 QVDGFQVIRRLT
+812 GRLK
-824 DDPRTCDIPIVIC
+824 
-837 TALDLTDQDRD
+837 QQF
-848 RLNGQIQSIIPK
+848 LN
-860 AGNVKEEL
+860 
-868 LAAIRRIERLRMPT
+868 RRI
-882 QKGETR
+882 
-888 S
+888 

>member
-1 MTIPTNTT
+1 MTIPADTT

-46 DELKAKPFIEFVHP
+46 EELKAKSFIEFVHP

-65 TIAEAQKITT
+65 TISEAQKIMT

-101 TVSFEEQLYYAVA
+101 TVSVEEQLYYAVA

-123 ETHYRDLYEN
+123 EAYYRDLYEN

-151 NQTLADVIGRS
+151 NQTLAAVIGRS
-162 KEEITGSSFLNLYA
+162 KEEITGNSFLDLYA
-176 SESIEAAQQTSSTF
+176 PDSLAAARQTSLIF
-190 VETGEVIT
+190 VETGEVIR

-218 PMYDATGKIV
+218 PMRDATGKIV

-243 ERALASQEA
+243 EKALASQEA

-301 HPEDLPDVLAKWESA
+301 HPEDLPDVLAKWERA
-316 YRHGE
+316 YTHGE

-331 KDGTYQTFIFIGTPV
+331 KDGSYQTFIFIGTPV
-346 RDDAG
+346 RDNSG
-351 NIINWVGINTNI
+351 NIINWVGINTDI
-363 ADRVATE
+363 ADRVQAE
-370 IALQEAKDTAEYANR
+370 IALQEAKEAAEYANR

-393 MSHELRTPLNAIIGF
+393 MSHELRTPLNAVIGF
-408 SEILRDEILGAIN
+408 SEILRDEILGTIN
-421 DEQKELVLDIHT
+421 DEQKEVVLDIHT

-459 LERFSVQEA
+459 LENFSIKEA
-468 VTEVNTIINA
+468 VTEVNTIVTA
-478 LANQKQIQL
+478 LANRKQIQL
-487 ILELDQEV
+487 SLEFDQAV
-495 AIEADKIKFK
+495 SIEADKIKFK

-522 GKVTTKFEVSGSA
+522 GTVTTKFEVSSSA
-535 LLGSVTDTGVGISPQ
+535 LLGSVTDTGVGILPQ

-556 QPFTQLDASSTRAH
+556 QPFTQLDASRTRAH

-575 GLSLT
+575 GLALT
-580 NRLIQLHGGKIWID
+580 NRLIQLHGGKIWVE
-594 SEINQGSTFSFTFPL
+594 SEIEKGSTFSFTFPL
-609 NQPEE
+609 RQQEE
-614 KVAVTAPDAPNS
+614 GVEVTALEASSP
-626 ETIAASGSNRT
+626 ETATSLSNNRT

-659 YQVEYAADGEEAIAK
+659 YQVEYATDGEEAIAK
-674 AAEIQ
+674 ASEIH

-698 REMKTKPNL
+698 REMKTRPNL
-707 QSIPVIIVSATEE
+707 QSIPVIIVSVTEE

-737 NKEVLLASLR
+737 DKEALITSLR
-747 SLKFPTRD
+747 SLKLPSRD
-755 GLPRILVV
+755 GSPRVLVV

-777 TSNGYEVL
+777 TSDGYEVL

-824 DDPRTCDIPIVIC
+824 DDPRTRDIPIVIC
-837 TALDLTDQDRD
+837 TALDLTDEDRD
-848 RLNGQIQSIIPK
+848 RLNGQIQSVIPK
-860 AGNVKEEL
+860 TGNVKEEL
-868 LAAIRRIERLRMPT
+868 LTAIKRIERLRTPT
-882 QKGETR
+882 QKAETHP
-888 S
+888 

>member
-1 MTIPTNTT
+1 MTIPADTIAL
-9 ERDRFFTL
+9 DRFFTL

-60 EDQEA
+60 EDQET
-65 TIAEAQKITT
+65 TIAEAQKIMTT
-75 TGEDVVSFENRYLC
+75 REDVVSFENRYLC
-89 KDGSYKWLLWSS
+89 KDGSYRWLLWSS

-114 RDITERKQA
+114 RDITERKRA
-123 ETHYRDLYEN
+123 EAHYRDLYEN

-151 NQTLADVIGRS
+151 NQTLADAIGRN
-162 KEEITGSSFLNLYA
+162 KEGIMGRSFLDLYA
-176 SESIEAAQQTSSTF
+176 PESIQAARQTSSAF
-190 VETGEVIT
+190 VETGEIIR

-203 RRADGST
+203 RREDGST
-210 IDVLLQAT
+210 IGVLLQAT
-218 PMYDATGKIV
+218 PMRDETGKIV

-243 ERALASQEA
+243 ERALAAQEA

-263 VIWVADADGQV
+263 IIWVADADGQI

-281 HEFSGLTDEESL
+281 HEFSGRTVEESL

-301 HPEDLPDVLAKWESA
+301 HPEDLPDVLAKWDRA
-316 YRHGE
+316 FKHGE

-331 KDGTYQTFIFIGTPV
+331 KDGSYQTFIFIGTPV
-346 RDDAG
+346 RDDSG
-351 NIINWVGINTNI
+351 EIINWVGINTNI
-363 ADRVATE
+363 ADRVEAE
-370 IALQEAKDTAEYANR
+370 LALQEAKDAAERANR

-393 MSHELRTPLNAIIGF
+393 MSHELRTPLNAVIGF
-408 SEILRDEILGAIN
+408 SEILRDEILGTLN
-421 DEQKELVLDIHT
+421 DEQKELVLDIHI

-459 LERFSVQEA
+459 LENFSVKEA
-468 VTEVNTIINA
+468 VTEVNAIVTA
-478 LANQKQIQL
+478 LASKKQIQL
-487 ILELDQEV
+487 SLQFDQDV
-495 AIEADKIKFK
+495 SVEADKIKFK

-510 LLSNAIKFTDEG
+510 LLSNAIKFTDDG
-522 GKVTTKFEVSGSA
+522 GQVTMKFEVSSSA
-535 LLGSVTDTGVGISPQ
+535 LLGSVTDTGVGISLQ

-556 QPFTQLDASSTRAH
+556 QPFTQLDASRSRMH

-575 GLSLT
+575 GLALT
-580 NRLIQLHGGKIWID
+580 NRLVQLHGGKIWVE
-594 SEINQGSTFSFTFPL
+594 SEANKGSTFSFTFPL
-609 NQPEE
+609 RQQGDAGE
-614 KVAVTAPDAPNS
+614 VTAPGAS
-626 ETIAASGSNRT
+626 LTETAISLGNGHT

-679 PFAITLDIL
+679 PFAITLDVL

-707 QSIPVIIVSATEE
+707 RSIPVIIISVTEE

-737 NKEVLLASLR
+737 DKEALIVSLR
-747 SLKFPTRD
+747 SLKFPSRD
-755 GLPRILVV
+755 GSPRVLVV

-777 TSNGYEVL
+777 TNDGYEVL

-824 DDPRTCDIPIVIC
+824 NDPRTCDIPIVIC
-837 TALDLTDQDRD
+837 TALDLTNEDRD
-848 RLNGQIQSIIPK
+848 RLNGQIQSVIPK
-860 AGNVKEEL
+860 IGNVKEEL
-868 LAAIRRIERLRMPT
+868 LAAIERIERLRTPT
-882 QKGETR
+882 HKAETR

>member
-1 MTIPTNTT
+1 MTIPTDTT

-46 DELKAKPFIEFVHP
+46 EELKAKPFIEFVHP
-60 EDQEA
+60 EDLEA
-65 TIAEAQKITT
+65 TIAEAQKIMT
-75 TGEDVVSFENRYLC
+75 TGEDVISFENRYLC

-101 TVSFEEQLYYAVA
+101 TVSLEEQLYYAVA

-123 ETHYRDLYEN
+123 EVYYRDLYEN

-145 GKILEC
+145 GNILEC

-162 KEEITGSSFLNLYA
+162 KEEITGNSFLELYA
-176 SESIEAAQQTSSTF
+176 QESIEAAQQTSSTF
-190 VETGEVIT
+190 VETGEVVR

-218 PMYDATGKIV
+218 PMHDASGRIV

-281 HEFSGLTDEESL
+281 HEFSGRTDEESL

-301 HPEDLPDVLAKWESA
+301 HPEDVPDVLAKWERA
-316 YRHGE
+316 YTHGE
-321 TYSGECRFRA
+321 TYSGECRFQA
-331 KDGTYQTFIFIGTPV
+331 KDGSYQTFIFIGTPV
-346 RDDAG
+346 RDNSGA
-351 NIINWVGINTNI
+351 IINWVGINTNI
-363 ADRVATE
+363 ADRVQAE
-370 IALQEAKDTAEYANR
+370 IALQEAKDAAEYANR

-408 SEILRDEILGAIN
+408 SEILRDEIVGTVN
-421 DEQKELVLDIHT
+421 DEQKELVIDIHT

-453 GKMELQ
+453 GKMDLQ
-459 LERFSVQEA
+459 LENFSVKEA
-468 VTEVNTIINA
+468 VTEVNTIVNA

-487 ILELDQEV
+487 TLEFNQDIS
-495 AIEADKIKFK
+495 IEADKIKFK

-522 GKVTTKFEVSGSA
+522 GEVTTKFEATNSA
-535 LLGSVTDTGVGISPQ
+535 LLGSVTDTGVGISRQ

-556 QPFTQLDASSTRAH
+556 QPFTQLDASSTRAQ

-575 GLSLT
+575 GLALT
-580 NRLIQLHGGKIWID
+580 NRLIQLHGGKIWVE
-594 SEINQGSTFSFTFPL
+594 SEINEGSTFSFTFPL
-609 NQPEE
+609 CQGEE
-614 KVAVTAPDAPNS
+614 GVEVTASD
-626 ETIAASGSNRT
+626 ASGSEDTATFGDNRT

-659 YQVEYAADGEEAIAK
+659 YQVEYVTDGEEAIAK
-674 AAEIQ
+674 ASEIQ

-707 QSIPVIIVSATEE
+707 QSIPVIIISVTQE

-737 NKEVLLASLR
+737 DKEELLTSLR
-747 SLKFPTRD
+747 SLKLPSRD
-755 GLPRILVV
+755 GVPRILVV

-777 TSNGYEVL
+777 TNDGYEVL

-824 DDPRTCDIPIVIC
+824 DDSRTRDIPIVIC
-837 TALDLTDQDRD
+837 TALDLTDEDRD
-848 RLNGQIQSIIPK
+848 RLNGQIQSIIQK
-860 AGNVKEEL
+860 TGNVKEEL

-882 QKGETR
+882 RKAETQ

>member
-1 MTIPTNTT
+1 MTIPADTT

-31 KELNPMWEKTLGFTV
+31 RELNPMWEKTLGFTV
-46 DELKAKPFIEFVHP
+46 EELKTKPFIEFVHP

-65 TIAEAQKITT
+65 TIAEATKIMT

-101 TVSFEEQLYYAVA
+101 TVSLEEQLYYAVA

-123 ETHYRDLYEN
+123 EAYYRDLYEN

-145 GKILEC
+145 SNILEC

-162 KEEITGSSFLNLYA
+162 KEEIVGNSFLELYA
-176 SESIEAAQQTSSTF
+176 SESIDAAQQTSQSF
-190 VETGEVIT
+190 IETGEVIR

-218 PMYDATGKIV
+218 PMRDAAGKIV

-281 HEFSGLTDEESL
+281 HEFSGRTDEESL

-301 HPEDLPDVLAKWESA
+301 HPEDLPDVLAKWERA
-316 YRHGE
+316 YTHGE
-321 TYSGECRFRA
+321 TYSGECRFQA
-331 KDGTYQTFIFIGTPV
+331 KDGSYETFIFIGTPV
-346 RDDAG
+346 RDDSG
-351 NIINWVGINTNI
+351 KIINWVGINTNI
-363 ADRVATE
+363 ADRVQAE
-370 IALQEAKDTAEYANR
+370 IALQEAKDAAEYANR

-421 DEQKELVLDIHT
+421 DEQKELILDVHT
-433 SGNHLLAMIN
+433 SGNHLLSMIN

-453 GKMELQ
+453 GKMDLQ
-459 LERFSVQEA
+459 LETFSIKEA
-468 VTEVNTIINA
+468 VTEVNTIVNA
-478 LANQKQIQL
+478 LANRKQIQL
-487 ILELDQEV
+487 SLELNQDV
-495 AIEADKIKFK
+495 WIEADKIKFK

-510 LLSNAIKFTDEG
+510 LLSNAVKFTDER
-522 GKVTTKFEVSGSA
+522 GKITTKFEVSGSA
-535 LLGSVTDTGVGISPQ
+535 LLGSVTDTGVGISAQ
-550 DREKLF
+550 DRAKLF

-575 GLSLT
+575 GLALT
-580 NRLIQLHGGKIWID
+580 NRLIQLHGGKIWVDSAID
-594 SEINQGSTFSFTFPL
+594 EGSTFSFTFPL
-609 NQPEE
+609 HQQEQQVE
-614 KVAVTAPDAPNS
+614 VAVPDASTS
-626 ETIAASGSNRT
+626 ETTDVSGNNRT

-659 YQVEYAADGEEAIAK
+659 YQVEYATDGEEAIAK
-674 AAEIQ
+674 AAEIH

-707 QSIPVIIVSATEE
+707 QLIPVIIVSVTEE

-737 NKEVLLASLR
+737 DKETLLASLQ
-747 SLKFPTRD
+747 SLKLPSRD
-755 GLPRILVV
+755 GAPRILVV

-777 TSNGYEVL
+777 TNDGYEVL

-812 QVDGFQVIRRLT
+812 QVDGFQVVRHLT
-824 DDPRTCDIPIVIC
+824 GDPRTRDIPIIIC
-837 TALDLTDQDRD
+837 TALDLTDEDRD
-848 RLNGQIQSIIPK
+848 RLNGQIQSVIQK
-860 AGNVKEEL
+860 TGNVKEEL
-868 LAAIRRIERLRMPT
+868 LATIKRIERLRTPT
-882 QKGETR
+882 EEAEAQ

>member
-1 MTIPTNTT
+1 MTIPADTT

-31 KELNPMWEKTLGFTV
+31 KELNPMWEKTLGFTME
-46 DELKAKPFIEFVHP
+46 ELKTKPFIEFVHP

-65 TIAEAQKITT
+65 TIAEATKIMT

-101 TVSFEEQLYYAVA
+101 TVSMEEQLYYAVA
-114 RDITERKQA
+114 RDITERKRA
-123 ETHYRDLYEN
+123 EVHYRDLYEN
-133 APDMMAVVDLVS
+133 APDLMAVVDLVS
-145 GKILEC
+145 GDILEC

-162 KEEITGSSFLNLYA
+162 KEEIVGNSFLELYA
-176 SESIEAAQQTSSTF
+176 SESIDAAQQTSQAF
-190 VETGEVIT
+190 VETGEVVR

-203 RRADGST
+203 RRANGST

-218 PMYDATGKIV
+218 PMRDETGKIV

-263 VIWVADADGQV
+263 IIWVADADGQV

-281 HEFSGLTDEESL
+281 HEFSGRTDEESL

-301 HPEDLPDVLAKWESA
+301 HPEDLPDVLAKWERA
-316 YRHGE
+316 YNHGE
-321 TYSGECRFRA
+321 TYSGECRFQA
-331 KDGTYQTFIFIGTPV
+331 KDGSYETFIFIGTPV
-346 RDDAG
+346 RDDSG
-351 NIINWVGINTNI
+351 KIINWVGINTNI
-363 ADRVATE
+363 ADRVQAE
-370 IALQEAKDTAEYANR
+370 IALQEAKDAAEYANR

-421 DEQKELVLDIHT
+421 DEQKELILDVHT
-433 SGNHLLAMIN
+433 SGNHLLSMIN

-453 GKMELQ
+453 GKMDLQ
-459 LERFSVQEA
+459 LETFSVKEA
-468 VTEVNTIINA
+468 VTEVNTIVNA
-478 LANQKQIQL
+478 LANRKQIQL
-487 ILELDQEV
+487 SLELNQDV
-495 AIEADKIKFK
+495 WIEADKIKFK

-510 LLSNAIKFTDEG
+510 LLSNAVKFTDER
-522 GKVTTKFEVSGSA
+522 GKVTTKFEVSDSA
-535 LLGSVTDTGVGISPQ
+535 LLGSVTDTGVGISAQ
-550 DREKLF
+550 DRAKLF

-575 GLSLT
+575 GLALT
-580 NRLIQLHGGKIWID
+580 NRLIQLHGGKIWVD
-594 SEINQGSTFSFTFPL
+594 SAVDQGSTFSFTFPL
-609 NQPEE
+609 HQQEQQVE
-614 KVAVTAPDAPNS
+614 VAVPDAS
-626 ETIAASGSNRT
+626 TSGTVDVSGNNRT

-659 YQVEYAADGEEAIAK
+659 YQVEYATDGEEAIAK
-674 AAEIQ
+674 AAEIH

-707 QSIPVIIVSATEE
+707 QLIPVIIVSVTEE

-737 NKEVLLASLR
+737 DKETLLTSLQ
-747 SLKFPTRD
+747 SLKLPSRD
-755 GLPRILVV
+755 GAPRILVV

-777 TSNGYEVL
+777 TNDGYEVL

-812 QVDGFQVIRRLT
+812 QVDGFQVVRHLT
-824 DDPRTCDIPIVIC
+824 GDPRTCDIPIIIC
-837 TALDLTDQDRD
+837 TALDLTDEDRD
-848 RLNGQIQSIIPK
+848 RLNGQIQSVIQK
-860 AGNVKEEL
+860 TGNVKEEL
-868 LAAIRRIERLRMPT
+868 LATIKRIERLRTPT
-882 QKGETR
+882 QEAEAQ

>member
-1 MTIPTNTT
+1 MTIPADTT
-9 ERDRFFTL
+9 EHNRFFTL

-46 DELKAKPFIEFVHP
+46 EELKTKPFIEFVHP

-65 TIAEAQKITT
+65 TIAEAQKIMT

-101 TVSFEEQLYYAVA
+101 TVSIEEQLYYAVA

-123 ETHYRDLYEN
+123 EVHYRDLYEN

-145 GKILEC
+145 GNILEC

-162 KEEITGSSFLNLYA
+162 KEEITGNSFLELYA
-176 SESIEAAQQTSSTF
+176 TESMEAAQQTSQSF
-190 VETGEVIT
+190 VETGEVIR

-218 PMYDATGKIV
+218 PMRDETGKIV

-281 HEFSGLTDEESL
+281 HEFSGRTDEESL
-293 GTRWAEAL
+293 GTRWAETL
-301 HPEDLPDVLAKWESA
+301 HPEDLPDVLAKWERA
-316 YRHGE
+316 YIHGE
-321 TYSGECRFRA
+321 TYSGECRFQA
-331 KDGTYQTFIFIGTPV
+331 KDGSYQTFIFIGTPV
-346 RDDAG
+346 RDDSG
-351 NIINWVGINTNI
+351 KIINWVGINTNI
-363 ADRVATE
+363 ADRVQAE
-370 IALQEAKDTAEYANR
+370 IALQEAKDSAEYANR

-393 MSHELRTPLNAIIGF
+393 MSHELRTPLNAVIGF
-408 SEILRDEILGAIN
+408 SEILRDEILGDIN

-453 GKMELQ
+453 GKMDLQ

-487 ILELDQEV
+487 SLELDQDV
-495 AIEADKIKFK
+495 LIEADKIKFK

-510 LLSNAIKFTDEG
+510 LLSNAVKFTDQG
-522 GKVTTKFEVSGSA
+522 GKVTTKFEVSSSA

-550 DREKLF
+550 DRAKLF
-556 QPFTQLDASSTRAH
+556 QPFTQLDPSSTRAH

-575 GLSLT
+575 GLALT
-580 NRLIQLHGGKIWID
+580 NRLIQLHGGKIWVD
-594 SEINQGSTFSFTFPL
+594 SAINEGSTFSFTFPL
-609 NQPEE
+609 HQQKQ
-614 KVAVTAPDAPNS
+614 KVEVSAPDVSHS
-626 ETIAASGSNRT
+626 EAVAASGTNRT

-659 YQVEYAADGEEAIAK
+659 YQVEYAADGEEAITK

-707 QSIPVIIVSATEE
+707 QSIPVIIISVTEE

-737 NKEVLLASLR
+737 DKETLFASLQ
-747 SLKFPTRD
+747 SVKLPSRD
-755 GLPRILVV
+755 GSPRILVV

-777 TSNGYEVL
+777 TNDGYEVL

-812 QVDGFQVIRRLT
+812 QVDGFQVVRHLT
-824 DDPRTCDIPIVIC
+824 GDPRTRDIPIIIC
-837 TALDLTDQDRD
+837 TALDLTDEDRD
-848 RLNGQIQSIIPK
+848 RLNGQIQSVIQK
-860 AGNVKEEL
+860 TGNVKEEL
-868 LAAIRRIERLRMPT
+868 LATIKRIERLRTPT
-882 QKGETR
+882 QEAETH

>member
-1 MTIPTNTT
+1 MTIPADTT

-46 DELKAKPFIEFVHP
+46 EELKTKPFIEFVHP
-60 EDQEA
+60 EDQGA
-65 TIAEAQKITT
+65 TIAEAQKIMT

-101 TVSFEEQLYYAVA
+101 TVSMEEQLYYAVA

-123 ETHYRDLYEN
+123 EVHYRDLYEN

-145 GKILEC
+145 SNILEC

-162 KEEITGSSFLNLYA
+162 KEEIVGNSFLELYA
-176 SESIEAAQQTSSTF
+176 SESIDAAQQTSQAF
-190 VETGEVIT
+190 VETGEVIR

-203 RRADGST
+203 RRADGGT

-218 PMYDATGKIV
+218 PMRDETGKIV

-281 HEFSGLTDEESL
+281 HEFSGRTDEESL

-301 HPEDLPDVLAKWESA
+301 HPEDLPDVLAKWERA
-316 YRHGE
+316 YTRGE
-321 TYSGECRFRA
+321 TYSGECRFQA
-331 KDGTYQTFIFIGTPV
+331 KDGSYETFIFIGTPV
-346 RDDAG
+346 RDDSG
-351 NIINWVGINTNI
+351 KIINWVGINTNI
-363 ADRVATE
+363 ADRVQAE
-370 IALQEAKDTAEYANR
+370 IALQEAKDSAEYANR

-393 MSHELRTPLNAIIGF
+393 MSHELRTPLNAVIGF
-408 SEILRDEILGAIN
+408 SEILRDEILGDIN

-453 GKMELQ
+453 GKMDLQ
-459 LERFSVQEA
+459 LEQFSVQEA

-487 ILELDQEV
+487 TLELNQDV
-495 AIEADKIKFK
+495 WIEADKIKFK

-510 LLSNAIKFTDEG
+510 LLSNAVKFTDEG
-522 GKVTTKFEVSGSA
+522 GKVTTKFEVSSSA

-550 DREKLF
+550 DRAKLF

-575 GLSLT
+575 GLALT
-580 NRLIQLHGGKIWID
+580 NRLIQLHGGKIWVD
-594 SEINQGSTFSFTFPL
+594 SEISEGSTFSFTFPL
-609 NQPEE
+609 HQQEQQVE
-614 KVAVTAPDAPNS
+614 VATSDASDS
-626 ETIAASGSNRT
+626 ETTAASGGDLT

-646 AAQLLGI
+646 ASQLLGI

-674 AAEIQ
+674 ADEIQ

-707 QSIPVIIVSATEE
+707 QSIPVIIISVTEE

-737 NKEVLLASLR
+737 DKETLLASLQ
-747 SLKFPTRD
+747 SLKLPSRD
-755 GLPRILVV
+755 GAPRILVV

-777 TSNGYEVL
+777 TNDGYEVL

-812 QVDGFQVIRRLT
+812 QVDGFQVVRHLT
-824 DDPRTCDIPIVIC
+824 GDPRTCDIPIIIC
-837 TALDLTDQDRD
+837 TALDLTDEDRD
-848 RLNGQIQSIIPK
+848 RLNGQIKSVIQK
-860 AGNVKEEL
+860 TGNVKEEL
-868 LAAIRRIERLRMPT
+868 LATIKRIERLRTST
-882 QKGETR
+882 QEAETR

>member
-1 MTIPTNTT
+1 MTIPADTT
-9 ERDRFFTL
+9 EHDRFFTL

-46 DELKAKPFIEFVHP
+46 EELKTKPFLEFVHP

-65 TIAEAQKITT
+65 TIAEAQKLMT
-75 TGEDVVSFENRYLC
+75 TGEDVVAFENRYLC
-89 KDGSYKWLLWSS
+89 KDGSYKWLLWSA
-101 TVSFEEQLYYAVA
+101 TVSLEEQLYYAVA
-114 RDITERKQA
+114 RDITERKRA
-123 ETHYRDLYEN
+123 EVHYRDLYEN

-145 GKILEC
+145 SNILEC

-162 KEEITGSSFLNLYA
+162 KEEIVGNSFLELYA
-176 SESIEAAQQTSSTF
+176 SESIDAAQQTSQAF
-190 VETGEVIT
+190 VETGEVIR

-203 RRADGST
+203 LRADGST

-218 PMYDATGKIV
+218 PMRDEAGKII
-228 ASRSTWRDVTKQKEA
+228 ASRSTWRDVTKQKET

-281 HEFSGLTDEESL
+281 HEFSGRTDEESL

-301 HPEDLPDVLAKWESA
+301 HPEDLPDVLAKWERA
-316 YRHGE
+316 YTHGE
-321 TYSGECRFRA
+321 TYSGECRFQA
-331 KDGTYQTFIFIGTPV
+331 KDGSYETFIFIGTPV
-346 RDDAG
+346 RDNSG
-351 NIINWVGINTNI
+351 KIINWVGINTNI
-363 ADRVATE
+363 ADRVQAE
-370 IALQEAKDTAEYANR
+370 IALQEAKDSAEYANR

-393 MSHELRTPLNAIIGF
+393 MSHELRTPLNAVIGF
-408 SEILRDEILGAIN
+408 SEILRDEILGEIN

-453 GKMELQ
+453 GKMDLQ
-459 LERFSVQEA
+459 LEQFSVQEA

-487 ILELDQEV
+487 SLELDQDV
-495 AIEADKIKFK
+495 LIEADKIKFK

-510 LLSNAIKFTDEG
+510 LLSNAVKFTDEG
-522 GKVTTKFEVSGSA
+522 GKVTTKFEVSSSA

-550 DREKLF
+550 DRAKLF

-575 GLSLT
+575 GLALT
-580 NRLIQLHGGKIWID
+580 NRLIQLHGGKIRVD
-594 SEINQGSTFSFTFPL
+594 SEIDEGSTFSFTFPL
-609 NQPEE
+609 HQQEQQIE
-614 KVAVTAPDAPNS
+614 VAAPDVS
-626 ETIAASGSNRT
+626 DSKTTVTSGGPPT

-659 YQVEYAADGEEAIAK
+659 YQVEYAADGEEAIEK
-674 AAEIQ
+674 ADEIQ

-707 QSIPVIIVSATEE
+707 QSIPVIIISVTEE

-737 NKEVLLASLR
+737 DKETLLASLQ
-747 SLKFPTRD
+747 SLKLPSRD
-755 GLPRILVV
+755 GAPRILVV

-777 TSNGYEVL
+777 TNDGYEVL

-792 AIETAISQS
+792 AIETTISQS

-812 QVDGFQVIRRLT
+812 QVDGFQVVRHLT
-824 DDPRTCDIPIVIC
+824 ADPRTCDIPIIIC
-837 TALDLTDQDRD
+837 TALDLTDEDRD
-848 RLNGQIQSIIPK
+848 RLNGQIQSVIQK
-860 AGNVKEEL
+860 TGNVKDEL
-868 LAAIRRIERLRMPT
+868 LATIKRIERLRTPT
-882 QKGETR
+882 
-888 S
+888 

>member
-1 MTIPTNTT
+1 MTIPADTT
-9 ERDRFFTL
+9 ATGRDRFFTL
-17 SLDMLCIAGFDGYF
+17 SLDMLCIAGFDGHF
-31 KELNPMWEKTLGFTV
+31 RELNPMWEKTLGFTV
-46 DELKAKPFIEFVHP
+46 EELKSKPFIEFVHP
-60 EDQEA
+60 DDQEA
-65 TIAEAQKITT
+65 TIAVAQEIMT

-101 TVSFEEQLYYAVA
+101 TVSLEEQLYYAVA
-114 RDITERKQA
+114 RDITERKRA
-123 ETHYRDLYEN
+123 EAHYRDLYEN

-145 GKILEC
+145 GNILEC

-162 KEEITGSSFLNLYA
+162 KEEITGRSFLELYA
-176 SESIEAAQQTSSTF
+176 PESIEAAQQTSSTF
-190 VETGEVIT
+190 VETGQIIR

-203 RRADGST
+203 CRADGST
-210 IDVLLQAT
+210 IEVLLQAT
-218 PMYDATGKIV
+218 PMRDETGKIV

-243 ERALASQEA
+243 ERALAAQEA

-263 VIWVADADGQV
+263 IIWVADADGQI

-281 HEFSGLTDEESL
+281 HDFSGRTAEESL

-301 HPEDLPDVLAKWESA
+301 HPEDLPDVLAKWERA
-316 YRHGE
+316 YMHGE

-331 KDGTYQTFIFIGTPV
+331 KDGSYQTFIFIGAPV
-346 RDDAG
+346 RDESG
-351 NIINWVGINTNI
+351 QIINWVGINTDI
-363 ADRVATE
+363 ADRVEAE
-370 IALQEAKDTAEYANR
+370 MALQEAKDAAEHANR

-393 MSHELRTPLNAIIGF
+393 MSHELRTPLNAVIGF
-408 SEILRDEILGAIN
+408 SEILRDEILGTIN
-421 DEQKELVLDIHT
+421 DEQKELILDIHT

-459 LERFSVQEA
+459 LEDFSVKEA
-468 VTEVNTIINA
+468 VTEVNAIVTA
-478 LANQKQIQL
+478 LASKKQIQL
-487 ILELDQEV
+487 SLEFNQE
-495 AIEADKIKFK
+495 ISIKADKIKFK

-522 GKVTTKFEVSGSA
+522 GEVTTQFEISNSA

-556 QPFTQLDASSTRAH
+556 QPFTQLDASRTRAH

-575 GLSLT
+575 GLALT
-580 NRLIQLHGGKIWID
+580 NRLIELHGGRIWVE
-594 SEINQGSTFSFTFPL
+594 SEVDKGSTFFFTFPL
-609 NQPEE
+609 HQQGEVADLIAPELSL
-614 KVAVTAPDAPNS
+614 P
-626 ETIAASGSNRT
+626 ETSPPLGNNRT

-646 AAQLLGI
+646 AAQLVGI

-659 YQVEYAADGEEAIAK
+659 YQVEYATDGEEAIAK
-674 AAEIQ
+674 AAEIH

-698 REMKTKPNL
+698 KEMKTQPNL
-707 QSIPVIIVSATEE
+707 QSIPVIILSVTEE

-737 NKEVLLASLR
+737 DKGALLTSLR
-747 SLKFPTRD
+747 SLK
-755 GLPRILVV
+755 LPSRAGSPRVLVV

-777 TSNGYEVL
+777 TNDGYEVV

-792 AIETAISQS
+792 AIEAAISQS

-812 QVDGFQVIRRLT
+812 KVDGFQVIRRLT
-824 DDPRTCDIPIVIC
+824 DDPRTQNIPIIIC
-837 TALDLTDQDRD
+837 TALDLTDEDRS
-848 RLNGQIQSIIPK
+848 RLNGQIQSVIPK
-860 AGNVKEEL
+860 TGKVKEEL
-868 LAAIRRIERLRMPT
+868 LAAIKRIERLRTPT
-882 QKGETR
+882 
-888 S
+888 

>member
-1 MTIPTNTT
+1 MTIPADTT
-9 ERDRFFTL
+9 ERDRFFSL
-17 SLDMLCIAGFDGYF
+17 SLDMLCIAGFDGHF

-46 DELKAKPFIEFVHP
+46 EELKTKPFIEFVHP

-65 TIAEAQKITT
+65 TIAEAQKIMT

-101 TVSFEEQLYYAVA
+101 TVSVEEQLYYAVA

-123 ETHYRDLYEN
+123 EVHYRDLYEN

-145 GKILEC
+145 GDILEC

-162 KEEITGSSFLNLYA
+162 KEEIVGNSFLELYA
-176 SESIEAAQQTSSTF
+176 PESIDTAQQTSQAF
-190 VETGEVIT
+190 VETGEVIR

-218 PMYDATGKIV
+218 PMRDETGKIV

-263 VIWVADADGQV
+263 IIWVADADGQV
-274 ALLNKAW
+274 ALLNTAW
-281 HEFSGLTDEESL
+281 HEFSGRTDEESL

-301 HPEDLPDVLAKWESA
+301 HPEDLPDVLAKWERA
-316 YRHGE
+316 YTRGE
-321 TYSGECRFRA
+321 TYSGECRFQA
-331 KDGTYQTFIFIGTPV
+331 KDGSYETFIFIGTPV
-346 RDDAG
+346 RDDSG
-351 NIINWVGINTNI
+351 KIINWVGINTNI
-363 ADRVATE
+363 ADRVQAE
-370 IALQEAKDTAEYANR
+370 IALQEAKDAAEYANR

-408 SEILRDEILGAIN
+408 SEILRDEILGAVN
-421 DEQKELVLDIHT
+421 DDQKELVTDIHT
-433 SGNHLLAMIN
+433 SGNHLLTMIN

-453 GKMELQ
+453 GKMDLQ
-459 LERFSVQEA
+459 LENFSVKEA
-468 VTEVNTIINA
+468 MTEVNTIVNA
-478 LANQKQIQL
+478 LANRKQIQL
-487 ILELDQEV
+487 SFELDQDV
-495 AIEADKIKFK
+495 SIEADKIKFK

-510 LLSNAIKFTDEG
+510 LLSNAVKFTDEG
-522 GKVTTKFEVSGSA
+522 GQVTTKFEASGSA
-535 LLGSVTDTGVGISPQ
+535 LLGRVTDTGVGISPQ
-550 DREKLF
+550 DRAKLF
-556 QPFTQLDASSTRAH
+556 QPFTQIDASSTRAH

-575 GLSLT
+575 GLALT
-580 NRLIQLHGGKIWID
+580 NRLIQLHGGKIWVD
-594 SEINQGSTFSFTFPL
+594 SEINEGSTFSFTFPL
-609 NQPEE
+609 HQQEQKVEVTTPDTSKPE
-614 KVAVTAPDAPNS
+614 TAAFGN
-626 ETIAASGSNRT
+626 NRT

-674 AAEIQ
+674 AAAIQ

-707 QSIPVIIVSATEE
+707 QSIPVIIVSVTEE

-737 NKEVLLASLR
+737 DRKTLLASLQ
-747 SLKFPTRD
+747 SLKLPSRD
-755 GLPRILVV
+755 GSPRILVV

-777 TSNGYEVL
+777 TNDGYEVL

-812 QVDGFQVIRRLT
+812 QVDGFQVVRHLT
-824 DDPRTCDIPIVIC
+824 GDPRTCDIPIIIC
-837 TALDLTDQDRD
+837 TALDLTDEDRD
-848 RLNGQIQSIIPK
+848 RLNGQIQSVIPK
-860 AGNVKEEL
+860 TGNVKEEL
-868 LAAIRRIERLRMPT
+868 LATIKRIERLRTPT
-882 QKGETR
+882 QEAETH

>member
-1 MTIPTNTT
+1 MTIPADTAG
-9 ERDRFFTL
+9 RDRFFTL

-31 KELNPMWEKTLGFTV
+31 RELNPMWEKTLGFTV
-46 DELKAKPFIEFVHP
+46 EELKAKPFIEFVHP
-60 EDQEA
+60 EDQE
-65 TIAEAQKITT
+65 TTMAEAQKITT
-75 TGEDVVSFENRYLC
+75 TGQDVVSFENRYLC

-101 TVSFEEQLYYAVA
+101 TVSFEEQLFYAVA
-114 RDITERKQA
+114 RDITERKRA
-123 ETHYRDLYEN
+123 EIHYRDLYEN

-145 GKILEC
+145 GNILEC
-151 NQTLADVIGRS
+151 NQTLVDAIGRS
-162 KEEITGSSFLNLYA
+162 KEEITGRSFLQLYVP
-176 SESIEAAQQTSSTF
+176 ESIEAAQQTSSTF
-190 VETGEVIT
+190 VETGEIIR

-218 PMYDATGKIV
+218 PMRDETGKIV

-243 ERALASQEA
+243 ERALAAQEA

-263 VIWVADADGQV
+263 IIWVTDADGQI

-281 HEFSGLTDEESL
+281 HEFSGRSVEESL

-316 YRHGE
+316 FTYGE

-331 KDGTYQTFIFIGTPV
+331 KDGSYQTFIFIGTPV
-346 RDDAG
+346 RDDSG
-351 NIINWVGINTNI
+351 EIINWVGINTNI
-363 ADRVATE
+363 ADRVEAE
-370 IALQEAKDTAEYANR
+370 MALQEAKDAAEYANR

-393 MSHELRTPLNAIIGF
+393 MSHELRTPLNAVIGF
-408 SEILRDEILGAIN
+408 SEILRDEILGTIN
-421 DEQKELVLDIHT
+421 DEQKELVLDIRT

-459 LERFSVQEA
+459 LDNFSVKEV
-468 VTEVNTIINA
+468 VTEVNAIVTA
-478 LANQKQIQL
+478 LASKKQIQL
-487 ILELDQEV
+487 SLQLDQDV
-495 AIEADKIKFK
+495 LIEADKIKFK

-510 LLSNAIKFTDEG
+510 LLSNAIKFTDAG
-522 GKVTTKFEVSGSA
+522 GEVTTKFEVSSLA
-535 LLGSVTDTGVGISPQ
+535 LLGSVTDTGVGISSQ
-550 DREKLF
+550 DLEKLF
-556 QPFTQLDASSTRAH
+556 QPFTQLDASRTRAH

-575 GLSLT
+575 GLALT
-580 NRLIQLHGGKIWID
+580 NRLIELHGGKIWVE
-594 SEINQGSTFSFTFPL
+594 SAVNQGSTFSFTFPL
-609 NQPEE
+609 RQREETVEVAAPEAFFPE
-614 KVAVTAPDAPNS
+614 STTPLGN
-626 ETIAASGSNRT
+626 NRT

-659 YQVEYAADGEEAIAK
+659 YQVEYATDGEEAIAK
-674 AAEIQ
+674 AAEIH

-698 REMKTKPNL
+698 REMKTQSNL
-707 QSIPVIIVSATEE
+707 QSIPVIIVSVTEE

-737 NKEVLLASLR
+737 DKETLIASLR
-747 SLKFPTRD
+747 SLKLPSRD
-755 GLPRILVV
+755 GSPRVLVV

-777 TSNGYEVL
+777 TNDGYEVL

-824 DDPRTCDIPIVIC
+824 DDPRTQNIPIVIC
-837 TALDLTDQDRD
+837 TALDFTDEDRD
-848 RLNGQIQSIIPK
+848 RLNGQIQSVILK
-860 AGNVKEEL
+860 TGNVKTEL
-868 LAAIRRIERLRMPT
+868 LAAIKRIERLRMPT
-882 QKGETR
+882 QKAEPR

>member
-1 MTIPTNTT
+1 MTNPADTT
-9 ERDRFFTL
+9 GRDRFFTL

-46 DELKAKPFIEFVHP
+46 EELKTKPFIEFVHP
-60 EDQEA
+60 DDQEA
-65 TIAEAQKITT
+65 TIAEAQKIMT

-101 TVSFEEQLYYAVA
+101 TVSAEEQLYYAVA

-123 ETHYRDLYEN
+123 EVHYRDLYEN

-145 GKILEC
+145 GNILEC

-162 KEEITGSSFLNLYA
+162 KEEITGNSFLELYA
-176 SESIEAAQQTSSTF
+176 SDSIEAAQQTSSAF
-190 VETGEVIT
+190 IETGEIIR

-218 PMYDATGKIV
+218 PMRDETGKIV

-243 ERALASQEA
+243 ERALAAQEA

-263 VIWVADADGQV
+263 IIWVADADGQV

-281 HEFSGLTDEESL
+281 HEFSGRTEAESL
-293 GTRWAEAL
+293 GIRWAEAL
-301 HPEDLPDVLAKWESA
+301 HPEDLPDVLAKWERA
-316 YRHGE
+316 YNHGE
-321 TYSGECRFRA
+321 TYSGECRFQA
-331 KDGTYQTFIFIGTPV
+331 KDGSYQTFIFIGTPV
-346 RDDAG
+346 RNDSG
-351 NIINWVGINTNI
+351 EIINWVGINTNI
-363 ADRVATE
+363 ADRVQAE
-370 IALQEAKDTAEYANR
+370 LALQEAKDAAEYANR

-408 SEILRDEILGAIN
+408 SEILRDEILGTLN

-453 GKMELQ
+453 GRMDLQ
-459 LERFSVQEA
+459 LERFSIQEA
-468 VTEVNTIINA
+468 VTEVNTIITA
-478 LANQKQIQL
+478 LANKKQIQL
-487 ILELDQEV
+487 ALELNQDV
-495 AIEADKIKFK
+495 TIEADKLKFK

-522 GKVTTKFEVSGSA
+522 GEVITKFETSSSA

-570 SGTGL
+570 GGTGL
-575 GLSLT
+575 GLALT
-580 NRLIQLHGGKIWID
+580 NRLIQLHGGKMWVD
-594 SEINQGSTFSFTFPL
+594 SEIDEGSTFSFTLPL
-609 NQPEE
+609 HQQTEQVE
-614 KVAVTAPDAPNS
+614 VTTSDTSTS
-626 ETIAASGSNRT
+626 ETTISLNNNRT

-659 YQVEYAADGEEAIAK
+659 YQVEYATDGEEAIAK
-674 AAEIQ
+674 ATEIR
-679 PFAITLDIL
+679 PFALTLDIL

-698 REMKTKPNL
+698 REMKMKPNL
-707 QSIPVIIVSATEE
+707 QSIPVIIVSVTEE

-737 NKEVLLASLR
+737 DKETLLSSLQ
-747 SLKFPTRD
+747 SLKLPSR
-755 GLPRILVV
+755 GGSPRILVV
-763 DDDPQTV
+763 DDDQQTV

-777 TSNGYEVL
+777 TSDGYEVL

-812 QVDGFQVIRRLT
+812 QVDGFQVIQRLT
-824 DDPRTCDIPIVIC
+824 GNPRTCDIPIVIC
-837 TALDLTDQDRD
+837 TALDLTNEDRD
-848 RLNGQIQSIIPK
+848 RLNGQIQSIIRK
-860 AGNVKEEL
+860 TGNVKEEL
-868 LAAIRRIERLRMPT
+868 LAAIKRIERLRTPT
-882 QKGETR
+882 
-888 S
+888 

>member
-1 MTIPTNTT
+1 MTILTDTT
-9 ERDRFFTL
+9 GYDRFFSL
-17 SLDMLCIAGFDGYF
+17 SLDMLCIASFDGYF

-46 DELKAKPFIEFVHP
+46 EELKMQPFMEFVHP

-65 TIAEAQKITT
+65 TIAEAQKLMT
-75 TGEDVVSFENRYLC
+75 TGEDVVAFENRYLC
-89 KDGSYKWLLWSS
+89 KDGSYKWLLWSA
-101 TVSFEEQLYYAVA
+101 TVSLEEQLYYAVA

-123 ETHYRDLYEN
+123 EVYYRDLYEN

-145 GKILEC
+145 GNILEC

-162 KEEITGSSFLNLYA
+162 KEEITGNSFLELYA
-176 SESIEAAQQTSSTF
+176 PESIEAAQQTSSAF
-190 VETGEVIT
+190 VQTGEVIR

-203 RRADGST
+203 CRADGST

-218 PMYDATGKIV
+218 PMRDETGKIV

-263 VIWVADADGQV
+263 IIWVADADGQV

-281 HEFSGLTDEESL
+281 REFSGLSDEESL

-301 HPEDLPDVLAKWESA
+301 HPEDLPDVLAKWERA
-316 YRHGE
+316 YGHGE

-331 KDGTYQTFIFIGTPV
+331 KDGSYQTFIFIGAPV
-346 RDDAG
+346 RDNSG
-351 NIINWVGINTNI
+351 KIINWVGINTNI
-363 ADRVATE
+363 ADRVEAE
-370 IALQEAKDTAEYANR
+370 IALQEAKDAAEYANR

-408 SEILRDEILGAIN
+408 SEILRDEILGTVN

-459 LERFSVQEA
+459 LDHFSVKEA
-468 VTEVNTIINA
+468 VTEVNTIVNA
-478 LANQKQIQL
+478 LANKKQIQL
-487 ILELDQEV
+487 TLEFDQDV
-495 AIEADKIKFK
+495 SIQADKIKFK

-510 LLSNAIKFTDEG
+510 LLSNAIKFTDAG
-522 GKVTTKFEVSGSA
+522 GEVNTKFEVSESA
-535 LLGSVTDTGVGISPQ
+535 LLGSVTDTGVGISSQ

-556 QPFTQLDASSTRAH
+556 QPFTQLDAASTRSH

-575 GLSLT
+575 GLALT
-580 NRLIQLHGGKIWID
+580 NRLIQLHGGKIRVD
-594 SEINQGSTFSFTFPL
+594 SEINEGSTFSFTFPL
-609 NQPEE
+609 HQRKE
-614 KVAVTAPDAPNS
+614 KVGITGSDGSSAETATTFGD
-626 ETIAASGSNRT
+626 NRT

-659 YQVEYAADGEEAIAK
+659 YQVEYATDGEEAIEK
-674 AAEIQ
+674 AAEIR

-698 REMKTKPNL
+698 REMQTQPNL
-707 QSIPVIIVSATEE
+707 QSIPVIIVSVTEE

-737 NKEVLLASLR
+737 DKETLLASLQ
-747 SLKFPTRD
+747 SLKLPSRD
-755 GLPRILVV
+755 GAPRILVV

-777 TSNGYEVL
+777 TSDGYEVL
-785 KVYGGSE
+785 KVYGGNE

-812 QVDGFQVIRRLT
+812 KVDGFQVIQRLT
-824 DDPRTCDIPIVIC
+824 GDPRTRDIPIVIC
-837 TALDLTDQDRD
+837 TALDLTDEDRD
-848 RLNGQIQSIIPK
+848 RLNGQIQSIIQK
-860 AGNVKEEL
+860 TGNVKEEL
-868 LAAIRRIERLRMPT
+868 LAAIKKIERLRMPT
-882 QKGETR
+882 
-888 S
+888 

>member
-1 MTIPTNTT
+1 MTIPADTT
-9 ERDRFFTL
+9 EHGRFFTL
-17 SLDMLCIAGFDGYF
+17 SLDMLCIASFDGYF
-31 KELNPMWEKTLGFTV
+31 KELNPMWEKTLGFTME
-46 DELKAKPFIEFVHP
+46 ELKTKPFIEFVHP
-60 EDQEA
+60 EDREA
-65 TIAEAQKITT
+65 TIAEAQKIMT

-101 TVSFEEQLYYAVA
+101 TVSIEEQLYYAVA

-123 ETHYRDLYEN
+123 EVYYRDLYEN

-145 GKILEC
+145 GDILEC

-162 KEEITGSSFLNLYA
+162 KEEITGNAFLELYA
-176 SESIEAAQQTSSTF
+176 PESMEAARQTSSAF
-190 VETGEVIT
+190 VETGEVIR

-218 PMYDATGKIV
+218 PMRDATGRIV

-281 HEFSGLTDEESL
+281 HEFSGLSEEESL

-301 HPEDLPDVLAKWESA
+301 HPEDLPDVLAKWERA
-316 YRHGE
+316 YTHGE

-331 KDGTYQTFIFIGTPV
+331 KDGSYETFIFIGTPV
-346 RDDAG
+346 RDDSG
-351 NIINWVGINTNI
+351 KIINWVGINTNI
-363 ADRVATE
+363 ADRVQAE

-408 SEILRDEILGAIN
+408 SEILRDEIIGTIN

-453 GKMELQ
+453 GKMDLQ
-459 LERFSVQEA
+459 LEQFSVQEA

-478 LANQKQIQL
+478 LANRKQIQL
-487 ILELDQEV
+487 TLELDREV
-495 AIEADKIKFK
+495 LIEADKIKFK

-510 LLSNAIKFTDEG
+510 LLSNAIKFTDAG
-522 GKVTTKFEVSGSA
+522 GKITTKFEVSGSA

-550 DREKLF
+550 DRAKLF

-575 GLSLT
+575 GLALT
-580 NRLIQLHGGKIWID
+580 NRLIQLHGGKIWVD
-594 SEINQGSTFSFTFPL
+594 SEIDEGSTFSFTFPL
-609 NQPEE
+609 HQQEQ
-614 KVAVTAPDAPNS
+614 KVEATAPDVSNS
-626 ETIAASGSNRT
+626 ETTVAADSNRT

-707 QSIPVIIVSATEE
+707 QTIPVIIISVTEE

-737 NKEVLLASLR
+737 DKEALLTSLQ
-747 SLKFPTRD
+747 SLKLPSRD
-755 GLPRILVV
+755 GSPRILVV

-777 TSNGYEVL
+777 TNDGYEVL

-792 AIETAISQS
+792 AIEIAISQS

-812 QVDGFQVIRRLT
+812 QVDGFQVIQHLT
-824 DDPRTCDIPIVIC
+824 GDPRTCDIPIIIC
-837 TALDLTDQDRD
+837 TALDLTDADRD
-848 RLNGQIQSIIPK
+848 RLNGQIQSVIRK
-860 AGNVKEEL
+860 TGNVKEEL
-868 LAAIRRIERLRMPT
+868 LTTIKRIERLRIPT
-882 QKGETR
+882 QAVETH

>member
-1 MTIPTNTT
+1 MTIPADTT

-17 SLDMLCIAGFDGYF
+17 SLDMLCIAGFDGHF

-46 DELKAKPFIEFVHP
+46 EELKTKPFIEFVHP

-65 TIAEAQKITT
+65 TITEAQKIMT

-101 TVSFEEQLYYAVA
+101 TVSMEEQLYYAVA
-114 RDITERKQA
+114 RDITERKLA
-123 ETHYRDLYEN
+123 EVHYRDLYEN

-145 GKILEC
+145 GNILEC

-162 KEEITGSSFLNLYA
+162 KKEIIGNSFLELYA
-176 SESIEAAQQTSSTF
+176 PESIDTAQQTSQAF
-190 VETGEVIT
+190 VETGEVIR

-218 PMYDATGKIV
+218 PMHDATGRIV

-263 VIWVADADGQV
+263 IIWVADADGQV

-301 HPEDLPDVLAKWESA
+301 HPEDLPDVLAKWERA
-316 YRHGE
+316 YTHGE

-331 KDGTYQTFIFIGTPV
+331 KDGSYETFIFIGTPV
-346 RDDAG
+346 RDDSG
-351 NIINWVGINTNI
+351 KIINWVGINTNI
-363 ADRVATE
+363 ADRVQAE
-370 IALQEAKDTAEYANR
+370 VALQEAKDSAEYANR

-393 MSHELRTPLNAIIGF
+393 MSHELRTPLNAVIGF
-408 SEILRDEILGAIN
+408 SEILRDEILGGIN
-421 DEQKELVLDIHT
+421 DEQRELALDIHT

-459 LERFSVQEA
+459 LENFSVKEA

-487 ILELDQEV
+487 SLQFDQDV
-495 AIEADKIKFK
+495 SIEADKIKFK

-522 GKVTTKFEVSGSA
+522 GKVTTKFEVSSSA

-550 DREKLF
+550 DRAKLF
-556 QPFTQLDASSTRAH
+556 QPFTQIDASSTRAH

-575 GLSLT
+575 GLALT
-580 NRLIQLHGGKIWID
+580 NRLIQLHGGKIWVD
-594 SEINQGSTFSFTFPL
+594 SEINEGSTFSFTFPL
-609 NQPEE
+609 NQQEPKIE
-614 KVAVTAPDAPNS
+614 VTAPDAPDS
-626 ETIAASGSNRT
+626 ETTASFDNKRT

-659 YQVEYAADGEEAIAK
+659 YQVEYATDGEEAIAK
-674 AAEIQ
+674 AAEIH

-707 QSIPVIIVSATEE
+707 QSIPVIIVSVTEE

-737 NKEVLLASLR
+737 DKEALLASLQ
-747 SLKFPTRD
+747 SLKLPSRD
-755 GLPRILVV
+755 GSPRILVV

-777 TSNGYEVL
+777 TNDGYEVL

-812 QVDGFQVIRRLT
+812 QVDGFQVIRHLT
-824 DDPRTCDIPIVIC
+824 GDPRTCDIPIIIC
-837 TALDLTDQDRD
+837 TALDLTDEDRD
-848 RLNGQIQSIIPK
+848 RLNGQIQSVIQK
-860 AGNVKEEL
+860 TGNVKEEL
-868 LAAIRRIERLRMPT
+868 LATIKRIERLRTPT
-882 QKGETR
+882 QVAETH

>member
-1 MTIPTNTT
+1 M
-9 ERDRFFTL
+9 
-17 SLDMLCIAGFDGYF
+17 A
-31 KELNPMWEKTLGFTV
+31 
-46 DELKAKPFIEFVHP
+46 
-60 EDQEA
+60 
-65 TIAEAQKITT
+65 

-101 TVSFEEQLYYAVA
+101 TVSMEEQLYYAVA

-123 ETHYRDLYEN
+123 EVHYRDLYEN

-145 GKILEC
+145 SNILEC

-162 KEEITGSSFLNLYA
+162 KEEILGNSFLELYA
-176 SESIEAAQQTSSTF
+176 SESIDAAQQTSQAF
-190 VETGEVIT
+190 VETGEVIR

-218 PMYDATGKIV
+218 PMRDETGKIV

-281 HEFSGLTDEESL
+281 HEFSGRTDEESL

-301 HPEDLPDVLAKWESA
+301 HPEDLPDVLAKWERA
-316 YRHGE
+316 YTRGE
-321 TYSGECRFRA
+321 TYSGECRFQA
-331 KDGTYQTFIFIGTPV
+331 KDGSYETFIFIGTPV
-346 RDDAG
+346 RDDSG
-351 NIINWVGINTNI
+351 KIINWVGINTNI
-363 ADRVATE
+363 ADRVQAE
-370 IALQEAKDTAEYANR
+370 IALQEAKDSAEYANR

-393 MSHELRTPLNAIIGF
+393 MSHELRTPLNAVIGF
-408 SEILRDEILGAIN
+408 SEILRDEILGDIN

-453 GKMELQ
+453 GKMDLQ
-459 LERFSVQEA
+459 LEHFSVQEA

-487 ILELDQEV
+487 TLELNQDV
-495 AIEADKIKFK
+495 LIEADKIKFK

-510 LLSNAIKFTDEG
+510 LLSNAVKFTDEG
-522 GKVTTKFEVSGSA
+522 GKVTTKFEVSSSA
-535 LLGSVTDTGVGISPQ
+535 LLGRVTDTGVGISPQ
-550 DREKLF
+550 DRAKLF

-575 GLSLT
+575 GLALT
-580 NRLIQLHGGKIWID
+580 NRLIQLHGGKIWVD
-594 SEINQGSTFSFTFPL
+594 SEIDEGSTFSFTFPL
-609 NQPEE
+609 HQKEQQVE
-614 KVAVTAPDAPNS
+614 VAAPDASDS
-626 ETIAASGSNRT
+626 ETADASGGNLT

-707 QSIPVIIVSATEE
+707 QSIPVIIVSVTEE

-737 NKEVLLASLR
+737 DKETLLASLQ
-747 SLKFPTRD
+747 SLK
-755 GLPRILVV
+755 
-763 DDDPQTV
+763 
-770 RLLSTVL
+770 
-777 TSNGYEVL
+777 
-785 KVYGGSE
+785 
-792 AIETAISQS
+792 
-801 PDLIILDMMMP
+801 
-812 QVDGFQVIRRLT
+812 
-824 DDPRTCDIPIVIC
+824 
-837 TALDLTDQDRD
+837 
-848 RLNGQIQSIIPK
+848 
-860 AGNVKEEL
+860 
-868 LAAIRRIERLRMPT
+868 LA
-882 QKGETR
+882 
-888 S
+888 

>member
-1 MTIPTNTT
+1 MTISTDTT
-9 ERDRFFTL
+9 GYDRFFSL

-31 KELNPMWEKTLGFTV
+31 KELNPMWKKTLGFTV
-46 DELKAKPFIEFVHP
+46 EELKTQPFVEFVHP

-65 TIAEAQKITT
+65 TIVEAQKLMT
-75 TGEDVVSFENRYLC
+75 TGEDVVAFENRYLC
-89 KDGSYKWLLWSS
+89 KDGSYKWLLWSA
-101 TVSFEEQLYYAVA
+101 TVSLEEQLYYAVA

-123 ETHYRDLYEN
+123 EVYYRDLYEN

-145 GKILEC
+145 GNILEC
-151 NQTLADVIGRS
+151 NQTLAEVIGRS
-162 KEEITGSSFLNLYA
+162 KEEITGNSFLELYA
-176 SESIEAAQQTSSTF
+176 PESIEAAQQTSSAF
-190 VETGEVIT
+190 VQTGEVIR

-203 RRADGST
+203 RRIDGST

-218 PMYDATGKIV
+218 PMRDETGKIV

-263 VIWVADADGQV
+263 IIWVADADGQV

-281 HEFSGLTDEESL
+281 REFSGLSDEESL

-301 HPEDLPDVLAKWESA
+301 HPEDLPDVLAKWERA
-316 YRHGE
+316 YNHGE

-331 KDGTYQTFIFIGTPV
+331 KDGSYQTFIFIGAPV
-346 RDDAG
+346 RDNSG
-351 NIINWVGINTNI
+351 KIINWVGINTNI
-363 ADRVATE
+363 ADRVEAE
-370 IALQEAKDTAEYANR
+370 IALQEAKDAAEYANR

-408 SEILRDEILGAIN
+408 SEILRDEILGTIN

-459 LERFSVQEA
+459 LEHFSVKEA
-468 VTEVNTIINA
+468 VTEVNTIVNA
-478 LANQKQIQL
+478 LANKKQIQL
-487 ILELDQEV
+487 TLEFDQDV
-495 AIEADKIKFK
+495 SIQADKIKFK

-510 LLSNAIKFTDEG
+510 LLSNAIKFTDAG
-522 GKVTTKFEVSGSA
+522 GEVNTKFEVSESA
-535 LLGSVTDTGVGISPQ
+535 LLGSVTDTGVGISSQ

-556 QPFTQLDASSTRAH
+556 QPFTQLDAASTRSH

-575 GLSLT
+575 GLALT
-580 NRLIQLHGGKIWID
+580 NRLIQLHGGKIWVD
-594 SEINQGSTFSFTFPL
+594 SAINEGSTFSFTFPL
-609 NQPEE
+609 HQQKETVGITGSDVSSTE
-614 KVAVTAPDAPNS
+614 TATTFGD
-626 ETIAASGSNRT
+626 NRT

-659 YQVEYAADGEEAIAK
+659 YQVEYATNGEEAITK
-674 AAEIQ
+674 AAEVH
-679 PFAITLDIL
+679 PFAITLDVL

-698 REMKTKPNL
+698 REMKTQPNL
-707 QSIPVIIVSATEE
+707 RSIPVIIVSVTEE

-737 NKEVLLASLR
+737 DRETLLASLR
-747 SLKFPTRD
+747 SLRLPSRD
-755 GLPRILVV
+755 GSPRVLVV

-777 TSNGYEVL
+777 TNDGYEVL

-812 QVDGFQVIRRLT
+812 KVDGFQVIQRLT
-824 DDPRTCDIPIVIC
+824 GDPRTRDIPIVIC
-837 TALDLTDQDRD
+837 TALDLTDEDRD
-848 RLNGQIQSIIPK
+848 RLNGQIQSIIQK
-860 AGNVKEEL
+860 TGNVKEEL
-868 LAAIRRIERLRMPT
+868 LAAIKRIERLRMPT
-882 QKGETR
+882 
-888 S
+888 

>member
-1 MTIPTNTT
+1 MTIPTDTIG
-9 ERDRFFTL
+9 RDRFFTL

-46 DELKAKPFIEFVHP
+46 EELKAKPFIEFVHP
-60 EDQEA
+60 DDQAA
-65 TIAEAQKITT
+65 TIAEAQKIMT

-89 KDGSYKWLLWSS
+89 KNGSYKWLLWSS

-114 RDITERKQA
+114 RDITERKRA
-123 ETHYRDLYEN
+123 EVHYRDLYEN

-145 GKILEC
+145 GNILEC

-162 KEEITGSSFLNLYA
+162 KAEIIGNSFLDLYA
-176 SESIEAAQQTSSTF
+176 PDSLEAARQTSSNF
-190 VETGEVIT
+190 VETGEVIR
-198 QERTL
+198 QERIL

-210 IDVLLQAT
+210 IEVLLQAT
-218 PMYDATGKIV
+218 PMRDETGKIV

-281 HEFSGLTDEESL
+281 HEFSGRTEEESL

-301 HPEDLPDVLAKWESA
+301 HPEDLPDVLAKWERA

-321 TYSGECRFRA
+321 TYSGECRFQA
-331 KDGTYQTFIFIGTPV
+331 KDGSYQTFIFIGTPV
-346 RDDAG
+346 RDDSG
-351 NIINWVGINTNI
+351 KIINWVGINTNI
-363 ADRVATE
+363 ADRVQAE
-370 IALQEAKDTAEYANR
+370 IALQEAKDAAEYANR

-408 SEILRDEILGAIN
+408 SEILRDEIIGTVN
-421 DEQKELVLDIHT
+421 DEQKELAIDIHT

-453 GKMELQ
+453 GKMDLQ
-459 LERFSVQEA
+459 LENFFVTEA

-478 LANQKQIQL
+478 LANQKQIRL
-487 ILELDQEV
+487 TLEIDQDV
-495 AIEADKIKFK
+495 SIEADKIKFK

-522 GKVTTKFEVSGSA
+522 GTVTTKFKASNSA

-575 GLSLT
+575 GLALT
-580 NRLIQLHGGKIWID
+580 NRLIQLHGGKIWVE
-594 SEINQGSTFSFTFPL
+594 SEINEGSTFSFTFPL
-609 NQPEE
+609 HQQEE
-614 KVAVTAPDAPNS
+614 GVEVTPSDVSNS
-626 ETIAASGSNRT
+626 EAANAFGNNRT

-659 YQVEYAADGEEAIAK
+659 YQVEYATDGEEAIVK
-674 AAEIQ
+674 ASEIH

-707 QSIPVIIVSATEE
+707 QSIPVIIISVTEE

-737 NKEVLLASLR
+737 DKETLIASLR
-747 SLKFPTRD
+747 SLKLPSRD
-755 GLPRILVV
+755 GSPRILVV

-777 TSNGYEVL
+777 ISDGYEVL

-824 DDPRTCDIPIVIC
+824 DDARTRDIPIVIC
-837 TALDLTDQDRD
+837 TALDLTDEDRD
-848 RLNGQIQSIIPK
+848 RLNGQIQSIIQK
-860 AGNVKEEL
+860 TGNVKEEL
-868 LAAIRRIERLRMPT
+868 LAAIKRIERLRTPT
-882 QKGETR
+882 RKAETR
-888 S
+888 T